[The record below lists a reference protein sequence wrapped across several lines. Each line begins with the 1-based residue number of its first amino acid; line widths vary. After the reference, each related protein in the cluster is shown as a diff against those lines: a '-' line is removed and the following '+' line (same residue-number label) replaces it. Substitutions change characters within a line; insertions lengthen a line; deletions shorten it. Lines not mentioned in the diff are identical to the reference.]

1 MKNWQKKVLAVVLAV
16 ALIVTGFATST
27 FMDGN
32 SNKVVKEITVSK
44 TNDNKSDVAKADIV
58 STKDTKTEKSKEPN
72 VSENK
77 NNLDNKIG
85 DPDKKIDYQKIIRET
100 KDEDYRKAVKV
111 KKGGF
116 VVIRKEDKNTKP
128 IEEEQWYKD
137 AKATDSEVIM
147 ENTIKDNDGKE
158 YNQVSYKITT
168 DEKDIWSIIDNT
180 NSQNTVEIAEPVYKY
195 FTSEES
201 VPSAED
207 NKGMDKQWYLKDQK
221 LESVWGNEDYGNTAG
236 EGTVVAVIDTGVDY
250 NHEDL
255 QDNIWTN
262 SAEVSGT
269 TGADDDNNGYVDDVH
284 GINLIDPN
292 ETPMDDHGHGTH
304 VAGIIAMENNNVGGV
319 GIAYKSKIMPIK
331 AGGSDGTFNSTDIA
345 KGIEYAYKNGADVI
359 NMSFGSSA
367 HSALI
372 ENALQDAFGS
382 CVLVAAAGN
391 ESAPTADAPPMFSN
405 KVNMYPAAYSYVI
418 GVMAYDENNKFASF
432 SNWDYAPNANAEYEV
447 VAPGV
452 SVYSTLPNGRYASWN
467 GTSMAAPMVS
477 AEAAILR
484 SSLKDK
490 DTYSSRYIMGQLV
503 GATED
508 TITYC
513 NEDVK
518 KTYNYKKLSLT
529 ASLTNKPKPN
539 ITVDEIYAFDS
550 EDISKANNGDGII
563 QPGETIDLAIGL
575 RNQWGAAKDVT
586 ITVNATTNGIDNQYV
601 EFVSDKEVGIDDI
614 GSFGTQNNGFKYNE
628 SKTVVGV
635 EHPIRIKIKE
645 NAPNDLNIQFNINYK
660 AKNGLDENDTTVY
673 RQSYDTTY
681 TIHIV
686 KGTVLSGKITEDTTL
701 TADNYY
707 IIKNSLLIPK
717 GVTVNVEPGTKIQFW
732 ASDQYS
738 AYGDNY
744 IACISVKGNMHFNGT
759 ESQPIDLFPG
769 KDFEQYCVN
778 VKKSDSGT
786 VDMNYVNITNPTI
799 DISSGSHLNC
809 VQNMDLVYDRYFY
822 NGNLCIDTKG
832 ARIDAEYLGKSK
844 ISNFRSKSFDMGAM
858 VFGNMDTVLFDNCYL
873 TSNFYGDGFIGNV
886 KSSINCTY
894 LVNEATVDLDY
905 GTSRYASKLV
915 NPGEYFR
922 TPDCSVVSNIYN
934 VNGKK
939 YVAYKFDNYFYREN
953 YVDGYDTKAFDNYLT
968 LEKVLEK
975 NNANLAMLNLNDTDE
990 KNILNKV
997 FNDILGEG
1005 SSKDLELAGGYYYD
1019 EDNDKILDVK
1029 GEETSNVERYSF
1041 SKDSKIGTYRIYNS
1055 AVTCYGN
1062 RNLRKYVLVEFPEEA
1077 KDSVINNPNISLEN
1091 TGVLKNAAFK
1101 GNAILN
1107 RLICTDTSEWM
1118 KIITPSNSN
1127 LTYMAT
1133 DNYWG
1138 TTDEN
1143 LIQKQLVDF
1152 DTNVQYGD
1160 IITSPY
1166 LNEPSEETYPC
1177 VSDIYITD
1185 KNGDKVDTVGNGTY
1199 DVHVLFNR
1207 DMDKNTDPMVS
1218 YGPDD
1223 PYTDYTLKGQWNSS
1237 REWVGKM
1244 PIKVLINQGH
1254 QYFRVKDAVAA
1265 DDHWL
1270 TTGTDWGRFEF
1281 DVTASGAEALTL
1293 QSEGRVGSIYLNW
1306 TQDEYDTM
1314 AGFNIYRSET
1324 GEEGSF
1330 KKINSSILSSEEKE
1344 YEDKKV
1350 EAGKKYY
1357 YYFTVV
1363 DTAMSESRPSNITTN
1378 ASVDDK
1384 PPVIRHTPL
1393 KSIINGVGATIT
1405 ATVKDNIGVQGVTLF
1420 YRMEGE
1426 ENYKSVAMNNTTG
1439 INYTA
1444 HIDAEDM
1451 NVGNLQYY
1459 IEATDGTNYAYSGS
1473 IGEPNI
1479 VPVESKAYISAVRAE
1494 SGIVGKSMTGTV
1506 KGINFNE
1513 NDKVVIDD
1521 KEVDTEYI
1529 SAKELKF
1536 TYKPEYMG
1544 KKDVQLTENQVVVSS
1559 YKEAFDVTDPNVR
1572 VYNDEDIVVKEL
1584 NIEKYIYLKTNFS
1597 GKLKSLEVKMS
1608 DKSFIS
1614 SISNISS
1621 SSTGGVYKYKFDN
1634 QTINGG
1640 KLGYF
1645 YYYNATTESKPEITS
1660 VKINGVEVENLDY
1673 DQDRISFIEQS
1684 EYVPVKS
1691 IKAKNSSVTLDIG
1704 DSFTPEVTVSPAN
1717 ATYHDYVEYSY
1728 DSSILKQ
1735 NEDGS
1740 FTAIQSGGTKMCINS
1755 DGVSEYVY
1763 VTVNEIPVKEI
1774 TSESKKYSGTVG
1786 NIVTIKVNAKPL
1798 DSIATINWSYNDE
1811 AVRLIESTDNG
1822 RTCVFELTKPCSTTV
1837 TAYYNNAKCEIPIE
1851 IFKDEAYVEFGQD
1864 IVTMYAD
1871 ETYTADAQ
1879 IRNETSNQ
1887 KRNIQWTS
1895 SNTAVAEVNSDGII
1909 IAKGNGYAVISA
1921 SLEKSSQKASIIVL
1935 VNSSAT
1941 SYELGDVNMD
1951 GKVTAVDAMLALK
1964 LALLDN
1970 PTDAILGLADVNG
1983 DGKITAVDAMR
1994 ILQYAT
2000 GEITQFK

>member
-32 SNKVVKEITVSK
+32 SNKVVKETTVSK

-58 STKDTKTEKSKEPN
+58 SNKDTKTEKSKEPN
-72 VSENK
+72 VSDKKSDVN
-77 NNLDNKIG
+77 NKIG
-85 DPDKKIDYQKIIRET
+85 NPDKKIDYQKIIRET
-100 KDEDYRKAVKV
+100 KDEDYRKSVKLA
-111 KKGGF
+111 KGSF
-116 VVIRKEDKNTKP
+116 VVVRKENKNTTP
-128 IEEEQWYKD
+128 IQEEQWYKD
-137 AKATDSEVIM
+137 AKATGSEVIM
-147 ENTIKDNDGKE
+147 EDTVKDDNGKE
-158 YNQVSYKITT
+158 VKQVSYKITT
-168 DEKDIWSIIDNT
+168 EEKDIWSIVDDT
-180 NSQNTVEIAEPVYKY
+180 NNQNAVEIAEPVYKY
-195 FTSEES
+195 YTSEES

-207 NKGMDKQWYLKDQK
+207 NKGMEKQWYLKDQK
-221 LESVWGNEDYGNTAG
+221 LESVWGNEKYGNTAG
-236 EGTVVAVIDTGVDY
+236 EGVVVAVIDTGVDY

-262 SAEVSGT
+262 SAEVSGQKGT
-269 TGADDDNNGYVDDVH
+269 DDDNNGYVDDVH

-319 GIAYKSKIMPIK
+319 GIAYKSRIMPIK

-345 KGIEYAYKNGADVI
+345 KAIVYAYKNGADVI
-359 NMSFGSSA
+359 NMSFGSYA

-372 ENALQDAFGS
+372 ENALQDAFSS

-391 ESAPTADAPPMFSN
+391 DGRTTADCPFPIP
-405 KVNMYPAAYSYVI
+405 KGNMYPAAYSYVI
-418 GVMAYDENNKFASF
+418 GVMAYGEENSFANF
-432 SNWDYAPNANAEYEV
+432 SNWDYKPNANAEYEV

-452 SVYSTLPNGRYASWN
+452 SIYSTLPNGRYASWN

-490 DTYSSRYIMGQLV
+490 NTYSSRYIMGQLV

-508 TITYC
+508 TITYYS
-513 NEDVK
+513 ELVK
-518 KTYNYKKLSLT
+518 TTYKYKKLSLT
-529 ASLTNKPKPN
+529 ESITKSPKPN

-575 RNQWGAAKDVT
+575 RNQWGAAKNVT

-635 EHPIRIKIKE
+635 EHPIRVKIKD
-645 NAPNDLNIQFNINYK
+645 NAPNDLNIQFNVNYK
-660 AKNGLDENDTTVY
+660 AKNGLDENDTIVY
-673 RQSYDTTY
+673 KQLNDTTY

-686 KGTVLSGKITEDTTL
+686 KGTILSGKITEDTTL

-809 VQNMDLVYDRYFY
+809 VQNMDLVYDRYFN

-844 ISNFRSKSFDMGAM
+844 ISNFRSKSFYTGAM

-894 LVNEATVDLDY
+894 LVNEATVDSDY

-1055 AVTCYGN
+1055 AVTCYGT
-1062 RNLRKYVLVEFPEEA
+1062 RDLRKYVLVEFPEEA

-1152 DTNVQYGD
+1152 DTNTNYAD
-1160 IITSPY
+1160 IITSLY
-1166 LNEPSEETYPC
+1166 LDKPSEETYPC

-1207 DMDKNTDPMVS
+1207 DMDQETDPMVS

-1223 PYTDYTLKGQWNSS
+1223 PYTDYTLKGQWNSA

-1254 QYFRVKDAVAA
+1254 QYFRVKDAAAA

-1330 KKINSSILSSEEKE
+1330 MKINSSILSSEEKE

-1363 DTAMSESRPSNITTN
+1363 DTAMSESRPSNITSNT
-1378 ASVDDK
+1378 AVDDK
-1384 PPVIRHTPL
+1384 PPVIKHTAL
-1393 KSIINGVGATIT
+1393 KSITNGVGATIT
-1405 ATVKDNIGVQGVTLF
+1405 ATVKDNIGVEGVTLF

-1426 ENYKSVAMNNTTG
+1426 DNFKSVPMNNTTG
-1439 INYTA
+1439 NYYNA
-1444 HIDAEDM
+1444 HINAEDIT
-1451 NVGNLQYY
+1451 VGNLQYY
-1459 IEATDGTNYAYSGS
+1459 IEATDGINYAYNGS
-1473 IGEPNI
+1473 ATEPNVI
-1479 VPVESKAYISAVRAE
+1479 PVESKEFVSSVKADNGE
-1494 SGIVGKSMTGTV
+1494 VGKSMTGIV
-1506 KGINFNE
+1506 KGVNFNE
-1513 NDKVVIDD
+1513 SDRVVIDD
-1521 KEVDTEYI
+1521 KEVDTEYV

-1536 TYKPEYMG
+1536 TFKPEYMG
-1544 KKDVQLTENQVVVSS
+1544 KKKVELTENQVVVASIDD
-1559 YKEAFDVTDPNVR
+1559 AFDVTDSNVK
-1572 VYNDEDIVVKEL
+1572 VYNEDTIITKEL
-1584 NIEKYIYLKTNFS
+1584 AKSQNSYLKTNFN
-1597 GKLKSLEVKMS
+1597 GKINSLEVTLK
-1608 DKSFIS
+1608 DGGKYF
-1614 SISNISS
+1614 SS
-1621 SSTGGVYKYKFDN
+1621 SLSYISGNSSGNTYKYKFNN
-1634 QTINGG
+1634 QSINGG

-1645 YYYNATTESKPEITS
+1645 EYYNESTEVRPEVIS

-1673 DQDRISFIEQS
+1673 DSERISFIEQS
-1684 EYVPVKS
+1684 EYVPVNDIKVKKS
-1691 IKAKNSSVTLDIG
+1691 SATLDIG
-1704 DSFTPEVTVSPAN
+1704 DSFTPNVTVSPDN
-1717 ATYHDYVEYSY
+1717 ATYHDYADYSY
-1728 DSSILKQ
+1728 DSSVLKQ
-1735 NEDGS
+1735 NDDGS
-1740 FTAIQSGGTKMCINS
+1740 FTAIQSGSTT
-1755 DGVSEYVY
+1755 
-1763 VTVNEIPVKEI
+1763 VTVSCDGKTTYIDVQVNELPVKEI
-1774 TSESKKYSGTVG
+1774 TSEQNKYSGTVG
-1786 NIVTIKVNAKPL
+1786 NIVTIKLQAKPIE
-1798 DSIATINWSYNDE
+1798 SIATINWSYNDS
-1811 AVRLIESTDNG
+1811 VKLVQSTDNG
-1822 RTCVFELTKPCSTTV
+1822 RTCVFELTKTGSTTV

-1864 IVTMYAD
+1864 IVTMYPD
-1871 ETYTADAQ
+1871 ETYSVDAQ
-1879 IRNETSNQ
+1879 VRNDTSNE
-1887 KRNIQWTS
+1887 KRSLQWTS

-1909 IAKGNGYAVISA
+1909 TAKGNGYAVISA

>member
-32 SNKVVKEITVSK
+32 SNKVVKETTVSK

-58 STKDTKTEKSKEPN
+58 SNKDTKTEKSKEPN
-72 VSENK
+72 VSDKKSDVN
-77 NNLDNKIG
+77 NKIG
-85 DPDKKIDYQKIIRET
+85 DSDKRIDYQKIIRET

-137 AKATDSEVIM
+137 ANATDSEVIM

-158 YNQVSYKITT
+158 HKQVSYKITT
-168 DEKDIWSIIDNT
+168 EEKDIWSIVDNT
-180 NSQNTVEIAEPVYKY
+180 NNQNAVEIAEPVYKY
-195 FTSEES
+195 YTSEES

-221 LESVWGNEDYGNTAG
+221 LEAVWGNEDYGNTAG

-262 SAEVSGT
+262 SAEVSGQKGT
-269 TGADDDNNGYVDDVH
+269 DDDNNGYVDDVH

-372 ENALQDAFGS
+372 ENALQDAFNS

-391 ESAPTADAPPMFSN
+391 YRIPTADCPLGGQN
-405 KVNMYPAAYSYVI
+405 TYPASYSYVI
-418 GVMAYDENNKFASF
+418 GVMAYDEANSFASF
-432 SNWDYAPNANAEYEV
+432 SNWDYAPNANAEYEI

-452 SVYSTLPNGRYASWN
+452 NIYSTLPNGRYASWN

-508 TITYC
+508 TITYY

-518 KTYNYKKLSLT
+518 KTYHYKKLSLT

-550 EDISKANNGDGII
+550 ENISKTNNGDGII

-744 IACISVKGNMHFNGT
+744 IANISVKGNMHFNGT
-759 ESQPIDLFPG
+759 EGQPIELFPG
-769 KDFEQYCVN
+769 KGFEQYCVN

-799 DISSGSHLNC
+799 DINSGSHLNC
-809 VQNMDLVYDRYFY
+809 VQNMDMVYDRHFSS
-822 NGNLCIDTKG
+822 NGNVDIDEKG
-832 ARIDAEYLGKSK
+832 AIINAEYLEKSK
-844 ISNFRSKSFDMGAM
+844 ISNFRPASFSTGAI
-858 VFGNMDTVLFDNCYL
+858 VVGNMDTVLFDNCYMR
-873 TSNFYGDGFIGNV
+873 SEFGAYDFIGNV

-894 LVNEATVDLDY
+894 LVNEVTY
-905 GTSRYASKLV
+905 GTRGWASTLI

-997 FNDILGEG
+997 FNDVLGEG

-1029 GEETSNVERYSF
+1029 GEETSNVERYRF
-1041 SKDSKIGTYRIYNS
+1041 SKDSKIGTYRIYDS
-1055 AVTCYGN
+1055 AVMCYGN
-1062 RNLRKYVLVEFPEEA
+1062 RHLREYVLVEFPEEA

-1152 DTNVQYGD
+1152 DTNTNYAD

-1166 LNEPSEETYPC
+1166 LDKPSEETYPC

-1207 DMDKNTDPMVS
+1207 DMDQETDPMVS

-1223 PYTDYTLKGQWNSS
+1223 PYTDYTLKGQWNSA

-1254 QYFRVKDAVAA
+1254 QYFRVKDAAAA

-1363 DTAMSESRPSNITTN
+1363 DTAMSESRPSNITSNT
-1378 ASVDDK
+1378 AVDDK
-1384 PPVIRHTPL
+1384 PPVIKHTAL
-1393 KSIINGVGATIT
+1393 KSITNGVGATIT
-1405 ATVKDNIGVQGVTLF
+1405 ATVKDNIGVEGVTLF

-1426 ENYKSVAMNNTTG
+1426 DNFKSVPMNNTTG
-1439 INYTA
+1439 NYYNA
-1444 HIDAEDM
+1444 HINAEDIT
-1451 NVGNLQYY
+1451 VGNLQYY
-1459 IEATDGTNYAYSGS
+1459 IEATDGINYAYNGS
-1473 IGEPNI
+1473 ATEPNVTPI
-1479 VPVESKAYISAVRAE
+1479 ESKAFVSSVKADNGE
-1494 SGIVGKSMTGTV
+1494 VGKSMTGIV
-1506 KGINFNE
+1506 KGVNFNE
-1513 NDKVVIDD
+1513 SDRVVIDD
-1521 KEVDTEYI
+1521 KEVDTEYV

-1536 TYKPEYMG
+1536 TFKPEYMG
-1544 KKDVQLTENQVVVSS
+1544 KKKVELTENQVVVASIDD
-1559 YKEAFDVTDPNVR
+1559 AFDVTDSNVK
-1572 VYNDEDIVVKEL
+1572 VYNEDTIITKEL
-1584 NIEKYIYLKTNFS
+1584 AKSQNSYLKTNFN
-1597 GKLKSLEVKMS
+1597 GKINSLEVTSK
-1608 DKSFIS
+1608 DGGKYF
-1614 SISNISS
+1614 SS
-1621 SSTGGVYKYKFDN
+1621 SLSYISGNSLGNTYKYKFNN
-1634 QTINGG
+1634 QSINGG

-1645 YYYNATTESKPEITS
+1645 EYYNESTEVRPEVIS

-1673 DQDRISFIEQS
+1673 DSERISFIEQS
-1684 EYVPVKS
+1684 KYVPVNDIKVKKS
-1691 IKAKNSSVTLDIG
+1691 KATLDIG
-1704 DSFTPEVTVSPAN
+1704 DSFTPNVTVSPDN
-1717 ATYHDYVEYSY
+1717 ATYHDYADYSY
-1728 DSSILKQ
+1728 DSSVLKQ
-1735 NEDGS
+1735 NDDGS
-1740 FTAIQSGGTKMCINS
+1740 FTAIQSGSTT
-1755 DGVSEYVY
+1755 
-1763 VTVNEIPVKEI
+1763 VTVSCDGKTTYIDVQVNELPVKEI
-1774 TSESKKYSGTVG
+1774 TSEQNKYSGTVG
-1786 NIVTIKVNAKPL
+1786 NIVTIKLQAKPIE
-1798 DSIATINWSYNDE
+1798 SIATINWSYNDS
-1811 AVRLIESTDNG
+1811 VKLVQSTDNG
-1822 RTCVFELTKPCSTTV
+1822 RTCVFELTKTGSTTV
-1837 TAYYNNAKCEIPIE
+1837 TAYYRDARCEIPIE

-1895 SNTAVAEVNSDGII
+1895 SNTAVATVNSDGTIT
-1909 IAKGNGYAVISA
+1909 AVGNGYAVVSA
-1921 SLEKSSQKASIIVL
+1921 SLEKSNQKASIIVL
-1935 VNSSAT
+1935 VNSSDT

-1951 GKVTAVDAMLALK
+1951 GKVTAVDAMLTLK
-1964 LALLDN
+1964 LALIDN
-1970 PTDAILGLADVNG
+1970 PTDAITGLADVNG

>member
-1 MKNWQKKVLAVVLAV
+1 MKNWQKKVLVVVLAV

-32 SNKVVKEITVSK
+32 SNKVVKETTVSK

-58 STKDTKTEKSKEPN
+58 SNKDTKNEKSKEPN

-77 NNLDNKIG
+77 NNVDNKIG

-100 KDEDYRKAVKV
+100 EDEDYRKAVKV

-168 DEKDIWSIIDNT
+168 EEKDIWSIVDNT
-180 NSQNTVEIAEPVYKY
+180 NNQNVVEIAEPVYKY
-195 FTSEES
+195 YTSEES
-201 VPSAED
+201 VPSAEY
-207 NKGMDKQWYLKDQK
+207 NKGMEKQWYLKDQK
-221 LESVWGNEDYGNTAG
+221 LEAAWGNEDYGNTAG

-262 SAEVSGT
+262 SAEVSGQKGT
-269 TGADDDNNGYVDDVH
+269 DDDNNGYVDDVH

-372 ENALQDAFGS
+372 ENALQDAFNS

-391 ESAPTADAPPMFSN
+391 YRIPTADCPLGGQN
-405 KVNMYPAAYSYVI
+405 TYPASYSYVI
-418 GVMAYDENNKFASF
+418 GVMAYDEANSFASF
-432 SNWDYAPNANAEYEV
+432 SNWDYAPNANAEYEI

-452 SVYSTLPNGRYASWN
+452 NIYSTLPNGRYASWN

-508 TITYC
+508 TITYY

-518 KTYNYKKLSLT
+518 KTYHYKKLSLT

-550 EDISKANNGDGII
+550 ENISKTNNGDGII

-744 IACISVKGNMHFNGT
+744 IANISVKGNMHFNGT
-759 ESQPIDLFPG
+759 EGQPIELFPG
-769 KDFEQYCVN
+769 KGFEQYCVN

-799 DISSGSHLNC
+799 DINSGSHLNC
-809 VQNMDLVYDRYFY
+809 VQNMDMVYDRHFSS
-822 NGNLCIDTKG
+822 NGNVDIDEKG
-832 ARIDAEYLGKSK
+832 AIINAEYLEKSK
-844 ISNFRSKSFDMGAM
+844 ISNFRPASFSTGAI
-858 VFGNMDTVLFDNCYL
+858 VVGNMDTVLFDNCYMR
-873 TSNFYGDGFIGNV
+873 SEFGAYDFIGNV

-894 LVNEATVDLDY
+894 LVNEVTY
-905 GTSRYASKLV
+905 GTRGWASTLI

-997 FNDILGEG
+997 FNDVLGEG

-1029 GEETSNVERYSF
+1029 GEETSNVERYRF

-1055 AVTCYGN
+1055 AVMCYGN
-1062 RNLRKYVLVEFPEEA
+1062 RHLREYVLVEFPEEA

-1152 DTNVQYGD
+1152 DTNTNYAD

-1166 LNEPSEETYPC
+1166 LDKPSEETYPC

-1207 DMDKNTDPMVS
+1207 DMDQETDPMVS

-1223 PYTDYTLKGQWNSS
+1223 PYTDYTLKGQWNSA

-1254 QYFRVKDAVAA
+1254 QYFRVKDAAAA

-1363 DTAMSESRPSNITTN
+1363 DTAMSESRPSNITSNT
-1378 ASVDDK
+1378 AVDDK
-1384 PPVIRHTPL
+1384 PPVIKHTAL
-1393 KSIINGVGATIT
+1393 KSITNGVGATIT
-1405 ATVKDNIGVQGVTLF
+1405 ATVKDNIGVEGVTLF

-1426 ENYKSVAMNNTTG
+1426 DNFKSVPMNNTTG
-1439 INYTA
+1439 NYYNA
-1444 HIDAEDM
+1444 HINAEDIT
-1451 NVGNLQYY
+1451 VGNLQYY
-1459 IEATDGTNYAYSGS
+1459 IEATDGINYAYNGS
-1473 IGEPNI
+1473 ATEPNVTPI
-1479 VPVESKAYISAVRAE
+1479 ESKAFVSSVKADNGE
-1494 SGIVGKSMTGTV
+1494 VGKSMTGIV
-1506 KGINFNE
+1506 KGVNFNE
-1513 NDKVVIDD
+1513 SDRVVIDD
-1521 KEVDTEYI
+1521 KEVDTEYV

-1536 TYKPEYMG
+1536 TFKPEYMG
-1544 KKDVQLTENQVVVSS
+1544 KKKVELTENQVVVASIDD
-1559 YKEAFDVTDPNVR
+1559 AFDVTDSNVK
-1572 VYNDEDIVVKEL
+1572 VYNEDTIITKEL
-1584 NIEKYIYLKTNFS
+1584 AKSQNSYLKTNFN
-1597 GKLKSLEVKMS
+1597 GKINSLEVTSK
-1608 DKSFIS
+1608 DGGKYF
-1614 SISNISS
+1614 SS
-1621 SSTGGVYKYKFDN
+1621 SLSYISGNSLGNTYKYKFNN
-1634 QTINGG
+1634 QSINGG

-1645 YYYNATTESKPEITS
+1645 EYYNESTEVRPEVIS

-1673 DQDRISFIEQS
+1673 DSERISFIEQS
-1684 EYVPVKS
+1684 KYVPVNDIKVKKS
-1691 IKAKNSSVTLDIG
+1691 KATLDIG
-1704 DSFTPEVTVSPAN
+1704 DSFTPNVTVSPDN
-1717 ATYHDYVEYSY
+1717 ATYHDYADYSY
-1728 DSSILKQ
+1728 DSSVLKQ
-1735 NEDGS
+1735 NDDGS
-1740 FTAIQSGGTKMCINS
+1740 FTAIQSGSTT
-1755 DGVSEYVY
+1755 
-1763 VTVNEIPVKEI
+1763 VTVSCDGKTTYIDVQVNELPVKEI
-1774 TSESKKYSGTVG
+1774 TSEQNKYSGTVG
-1786 NIVTIKVNAKPL
+1786 NIVTIKLQAKPIE
-1798 DSIATINWSYNDE
+1798 SIATINWSYNDS
-1811 AVRLIESTDNG
+1811 VKLVQSTDNG
-1822 RTCVFELTKPCSTTV
+1822 RTCVFELTKTGSTTV

-1864 IVTMYAD
+1864 IVTMYPD
-1871 ETYTADAQ
+1871 ETYSVDAQ
-1879 IRNETSNQ
+1879 VRNDTSNE
-1887 KRNIQWTS
+1887 KRSLQWTS

-1909 IAKGNGYAVISA
+1909 TAKGNGYAVISA
-1921 SLEKSSQKASIIVL
+1921 SLEKSNQKASIIVL
-1935 VNSSAT
+1935 VNSSDT

-1951 GKVTAVDAMLALK
+1951 GRVTAVDAMLTLK
-1964 LALLDN
+1964 LALIDN
-1970 PTDAILGLADVNG
+1970 PTDAITGLADVNG

>member
-32 SNKVVKEITVSK
+32 SNKVVKETTVSK

-58 STKDTKTEKSKEPN
+58 SNKDTKTEKSKEPN

-77 NNLDNKIG
+77 NNVDNKIG

-100 KDEDYRKAVKV
+100 KDKDYRKAVKV

-158 YNQVSYKITT
+158 HKHVSYKITT
-168 DEKDIWSIIDNT
+168 DEKDIWSIVDNT

-221 LESVWGNEDYGNTAG
+221 LESVWSNEGYGNTAG
-236 EGTVVAVIDTGVDY
+236 EGVVVAVIDTGVDY

-262 SAEVSGT
+262 SAEVSGQKGT
-269 TGADDDNNGYVDDVH
+269 DDDNNGYVDDVH

-331 AGGSDGTFNSTDIA
+331 AGGADGTFYSSDIA

-391 ESAPTADAPPMFSN
+391 ESTPTADCPLGGR
-405 KVNMYPAAYSYVI
+405 NMYPASYSYVI
-418 GVMAYDENNKFASF
+418 GVMAYDEANSFASF
-432 SNWDYAPNANAEYEV
+432 SNWDYKPNANAEYEV

-490 DTYSSRYIMGQLV
+490 STYSSRYIMGQLV

-518 KTYNYKKLSLT
+518 RTYNYKKLSLT

-575 RNQWGAAKDVT
+575 RNQWGAAKNVT

-635 EHPIRIKIKE
+635 EHPIRVKIKD

-681 TIHIV
+681 TINIV
-686 KGTVLSGKITEDTTL
+686 KGTILSGKITEDTTL

-707 IIKNSLLIPK
+707 IIKNSLLIQK

-744 IACISVKGNMHFNGT
+744 IANISVKGNMYFNGT

-769 KDFEQYCVN
+769 KDFEAYRVQVE
-778 VKKSDSGT
+778 KSDSGT
-786 VDMNYVNITNPTI
+786 IDMNYVNIENPYI

-809 VQNMDLVYDRYFY
+809 TQNYDYIIERRF
-822 NGNLCIDTKG
+822 IDG
-832 ARIDAEYLGKSK
+832 EIDENSAYSAFIFADYLEKSR
-844 ISNFRSKSFDMGAM
+844 ISNIRNKNKYAYVKGQFKE
-858 VFGNMDTVLFDNCYL
+858 VLFDNC
-873 TSNFYGDGFIGNV
+873 
-886 KSSINCTY
+886 SITY
-894 LVNEATVDLDY
+894 NNNNNWQDDITITNSTFLINEAKIDDGNITKNITSAMCFAGDKYKTLDY
-905 GTSRYASKLV
+905 DTVSKIRSL
-915 NPGEYFR
+915 
-922 TPDCSVVSNIYN
+922 
-934 VNGKK
+934 NGKK
-939 YVAYKFDNYFYREN
+939 YVIYKINNHYF
-953 YVDGYDTKAFDNYLT
+953 
-968 LEKVLEK
+968 
-975 NNANLAMLNLNDTDE
+975 DTDE
-990 KNILNKV
+990 YMKNYLAIEKAISKNGGHISTVNLDEKGKKLLYNLANDVRGEESTGTFGVYNGVYYDFQKEKVCSLNNENIDSEVSVRKSYPLGEYSIGTVDGDIRSSASAWFYKNEYIIAEYPDNVEDINIKNINT
-997 FNDILGEG
+997 DP
-1005 SSKDLELAGGYYYD
+1005 GY
-1019 EDNDKILDVK
+1019 
-1029 GEETSNVERYSF
+1029 
-1041 SKDSKIGTYRIYNS
+1041 IGI
-1055 AVTCYGN
+1055 
-1062 RNLRKYVLVEFPEEA
+1062 
-1077 KDSVINNPNISLEN
+1077 LEN
-1091 TGVLKNAAFK
+1091 TKFKN
-1101 GNAILN
+1101 NAILN
-1107 RLICTDTSEWM
+1107 ILICTDTSEWM
-1118 KIITPSNSN
+1118 KVSAPADNT

-1152 DTNVQYGD
+1152 DTNTNYAD

-1166 LNEPSEETYPC
+1166 LDKPSEETYPC

-1207 DMDKNTDPMVS
+1207 DMDQETDPMVS

-1254 QYFRVKDAVAA
+1254 QYFRVKDAAAA

-1363 DTAMSESRPSNITTN
+1363 DTAMSESRPSNITSNT
-1378 ASVDDK
+1378 AVDDK
-1384 PPVIRHTPL
+1384 PPVIKHTAL
-1393 KSIINGVGATIT
+1393 KSITNGVGATIT
-1405 ATVKDNIGVQGVTLF
+1405 ATVKDNIGVEGVTLF

-1426 ENYKSVAMNNTTG
+1426 DNFKSVPMNNTTG
-1439 INYTA
+1439 NYYNA
-1444 HIDAEDM
+1444 HINAEDIT
-1451 NVGNLQYY
+1451 VGNLQYY

-1506 KGINFNE
+1506 KGVNFNE

-1572 VYNDEDIVVKEL
+1572 VYNEDTLLTKEL
-1584 NIEKYIYLKTNFS
+1584 SRQQYVNIKTNYV
-1597 GKLKSLEVKMS
+1597 GVINSLEVTYS
-1608 DKSFIS
+1608 NTNDLGTQLGYIS
-1614 SISNISS
+1614 CNVSRNKKI
-1621 SSTGGVYKYKFDN
+1621 YKFN
-1634 QTINGG
+1634 KLYINGG
-1640 KLGYF
+1640 NLAYF
-1645 YYYNATTESKPEITS
+1645 IYYNLTYDLKSEIES
-1660 VKINGVEVENLDY
+1660 VKINGVEVENIDY
-1673 DQDRISFIEQS
+1673 DSDKVSFVDLED
-1684 EYVPVKS
+1684 YVPIKS

-1728 DSSILKQ
+1728 DSSMLKQ

-1740 FTAIQSGGTKMCINS
+1740 FTAIQSGRTNMCINS
-1755 DGVSEYVY
+1755 DGVSECVY

-1822 RTCVFELTKPCSTTV
+1822 RTCVFELTKTGSTTV
-1837 TAYYNNAKCEIPIE
+1837 TAYYNNARCEIPIE
-1851 IFKDEAYVEFGQD
+1851 IFKDEAYVELSQD
-1864 IVTMYAD
+1864 IITMYPD

-1895 SNTAVAEVNSDGII
+1895 SNTAVATVNSDGTIT
-1909 IAKGNGYAVISA
+1909 AVGNGYAVISA
-1921 SLEKSSQKASIIVL
+1921 SLEKSNQKASIIVL
-1935 VNSSAT
+1935 VNSSDT

-1970 PTDAILGLADVNG
+1970 PTDVILGLADVNG

>member
-32 SNKVVKEITVSK
+32 SNKVVKETTVSK

-58 STKDTKTEKSKEPN
+58 SNKDTKTEKSKEPN
-72 VSENK
+72 VSDKKSDVN
-77 NNLDNKIG
+77 NKIG
-85 DPDKKIDYQKIIRET
+85 NPDKKIDYQKIIRET
-100 KDEDYRKAVKV
+100 KDEDYRKSVKLA
-111 KKGGF
+111 KGSF
-116 VVIRKEDKNTKP
+116 VVVRKENKNTTP
-128 IEEEQWYKD
+128 IQEEQWYKD
-137 AKATDSEVIM
+137 AKATGSEVIM
-147 ENTIKDNDGKE
+147 EDTVKDDNGKE
-158 YNQVSYKITT
+158 VKQVSYKITT
-168 DEKDIWSIIDNT
+168 EEKDIWSIVDDT
-180 NSQNTVEIAEPVYKY
+180 NNQNAVEIAEPVYKY
-195 FTSEES
+195 YTSEES

-207 NKGMDKQWYLKDQK
+207 NKGMEKQWYLKDQK
-221 LESVWGNEDYGNTAG
+221 LESVWGNEKYGNTAG
-236 EGTVVAVIDTGVDY
+236 EGVVVAVIDTGVDY

-262 SAEVSGT
+262 SAEVSGQKGT
-269 TGADDDNNGYVDDVH
+269 DDDNNGYVDDVH

-319 GIAYKSKIMPIK
+319 GIAYKSRIMPIK

-345 KGIEYAYKNGADVI
+345 KAIVYAYKNGADVI
-359 NMSFGSSA
+359 NMSFGSYA

-372 ENALQDAFGS
+372 ENALQDAFSS

-391 ESAPTADAPPMFSN
+391 DGRTTADCPFPIP
-405 KVNMYPAAYSYVI
+405 KGNMYPAAYSYVI
-418 GVMAYDENNKFASF
+418 GVMAYGEENSFANF
-432 SNWDYAPNANAEYEV
+432 SNWDYKPNANAEYEV

-452 SVYSTLPNGRYASWN
+452 SIYSTLPNGRYASWN

-490 DTYSSRYIMGQLV
+490 NTYSSRYIMGQLV

-508 TITYC
+508 TITYYS
-513 NEDVK
+513 ELVK
-518 KTYNYKKLSLT
+518 TTYKYKKLSLT
-529 ASLTNKPKPN
+529 ESITKSPKPN

-575 RNQWGAAKDVT
+575 RNQWGAAKNVT

-635 EHPIRIKIKE
+635 EHPIRVKIKD
-645 NAPNDLNIQFNINYK
+645 NAPNDLNIQFNVNYK
-660 AKNGLDENDTTVY
+660 AKNGLDENDTIVY
-673 RQSYDTTY
+673 KQLNDTTY

-686 KGTVLSGKITEDTTL
+686 KGTILSGKIAEDTTL

-707 IIKNSLLIPK
+707 IVKNSLLIPK

-744 IACISVKGNMHFNGT
+744 IASISVKGNMHFNGT
-759 ESQPIDLFPG
+759 EGQPIELFPG
-769 KDFEQYCVN
+769 KGFEQYCVN

-799 DISSGSHLNC
+799 NISSGSHLSC
-809 VQNMDLVYDRYFY
+809 VQNMDLVYDRYFS
-822 NGNLCIDTKG
+822 NGNLYIDKEG
-832 ARIDAEYLGKSK
+832 ARINAEYLEKSK
-844 ISNFRSKSFDMGAM
+844 ISNFRSSPLYTEAM
-858 VFGNMDTVLFDNCYL
+858 VYGDMDTVLFDNCYL
-873 TSNFYGDGFIGNV
+873 GSQFYVDGFIGNV

-894 LVNEATVDLDY
+894 LVNEASVDSNY
-905 GTSRYASKLV
+905 GVVRKASKFA

-953 YVDGYDTKAFDNYLT
+953 NVDGYDTKAFDNYLT

-975 NNANLAMLNLNDTDE
+975 NNAHLAMLNLNDTDE

-1029 GEETSNVERYSF
+1029 GEETSNVERYRF
-1041 SKDSKIGTYRIYNS
+1041 SKDSRIGTYRIYNS
-1055 AVTCYGN
+1055 AVTCYGV
-1062 RNLRKYVLVEFPEEA
+1062 RDLRKYVLVEFPEET

-1091 TGVLKNAAFK
+1091 TGVLKNTAFK

-1152 DTNVQYGD
+1152 DTNTNYAD

-1166 LNEPSEETYPC
+1166 LDKPSEETYPC
-1177 VSDIYITD
+1177 VSDIYIID

-1207 DMDKNTDPMVS
+1207 DMDQETDPMVS

-1223 PYTDYTLKGQWNSS
+1223 PYTDHTLKGQWNSA

-1254 QYFRVKDAVAA
+1254 QYFRVKDAAAA

-1293 QSEGRVGSIYLNW
+1293 QSEGRVGRIYLNW

-1363 DTAMSESRPSNITTN
+1363 DTAMSESRPSNITSN
-1378 ASVDDK
+1378 IAVDDK
-1384 PPVIRHTPL
+1384 PPVIKHTAL
-1393 KSIINGVGATIT
+1393 KSITNGVGATIT
-1405 ATVKDNIGVQGVTLF
+1405 ATVKDNIGVEGVTLF

-1426 ENYKSVAMNNTTG
+1426 DNFKSVPMNNTTG
-1439 INYTA
+1439 NYYNA
-1444 HIDAEDM
+1444 HINAEDIT
-1451 NVGNLQYY
+1451 VGNLQYY
-1459 IEATDGTNYAYSGS
+1459 IEATDGINYAYNGS
-1473 IGEPNI
+1473 ATEPNVI
-1479 VPVESKAYISAVRAE
+1479 PVESKAFVSSVKADNGE
-1494 SGIVGKSMTGTV
+1494 VGKSMTGIV
-1506 KGINFNE
+1506 KGVNFNE
-1513 NDKVVIDD
+1513 SDRVVIDD
-1521 KEVDTEYI
+1521 KEVDTEYV

-1536 TYKPEYMG
+1536 TFKPEYMG
-1544 KKDVQLTENQVVVSS
+1544 KKKVELTENQVVVASIDD
-1559 YKEAFDVTDPNVR
+1559 AFDVTDYNVK
-1572 VYNDEDIVVKEL
+1572 VYNEDTIITKEL
-1584 NIEKYIYLKTNFS
+1584 AKSQNSYLKTNFN
-1597 GKLKSLEVKMS
+1597 GKINSLEVTLK
-1608 DKSFIS
+1608 DGGKYF
-1614 SISNISS
+1614 SS
-1621 SSTGGVYKYKFDN
+1621 SLSYISGNSSGNTYKYKFNN
-1634 QTINGG
+1634 QSINGG

-1645 YYYNATTESKPEITS
+1645 EYYNESTEVRPEVIS

-1684 EYVPVKS
+1684 EYVPVNDIKVKKS
-1691 IKAKNSSVTLDIG
+1691 SATLDIG
-1704 DSFTPEVTVSPAN
+1704 DSFTPNVTVSPDN
-1717 ATYHDYVEYSY
+1717 ATYHDYADYSY
-1728 DSSILKQ
+1728 DSSVLKQ
-1735 NEDGS
+1735 NDDGS
-1740 FTAIQSGGTKMCINS
+1740 FTAIQSGSTT
-1755 DGVSEYVY
+1755 
-1763 VTVNEIPVKEI
+1763 VTVSCDGKTTYIDVQVNELPVKEI
-1774 TSESKKYSGTVG
+1774 TSEQNKYSGTVG
-1786 NIVTIKVNAKPL
+1786 NIVTIKLQAKPIE
-1798 DSIATINWSYNDE
+1798 SIATINWSYNDS
-1811 AVRLIESTDNG
+1811 VKLVQSTDNG
-1822 RTCVFELTKPCSTTV
+1822 RTCVFELTKTGSTTV

-1895 SNTAVAEVNSDGII
+1895 SNTAVATVNSDGTIT
-1909 IAKGNGYAVISA
+1909 AVGNGYAVVSA
-1921 SLEKSSQKASIIVL
+1921 SLEKSNQKASIIVL
-1935 VNSSAT
+1935 VNSSDT
-1941 SYELGDVNMD
+1941 SHELGDVNMD
-1951 GKVTAVDAMLALK
+1951 GRVTAVDAMLTLK
-1964 LALLDN
+1964 LALIDN
-1970 PTDAILGLADVNG
+1970 PTDAITGLADVNG

>member
-32 SNKVVKEITVSK
+32 SNKVVKETTVSK

-58 STKDTKTEKSKEPN
+58 SNKDTKTEKSKEPN

-77 NNLDNKIG
+77 NNVDNKIG
-85 DPDKKIDYQKIIRET
+85 DPDKKIDYQKIIREI

-147 ENTIKDNDGKE
+147 ENTIKDNDEKE
-158 YNQVSYKITT
+158 HKQVSYKITT
-168 DEKDIWSIIDNT
+168 DEKDIWSIVDNT

-331 AGGSDGTFNSTDIA
+331 AGGSDGTFYSSDIA

-391 ESAPTADAPPMFSN
+391 ESTPTADCPLGGR
-405 KVNMYPAAYSYVI
+405 NMYPASYSYVI
-418 GVMAYDENNKFASF
+418 GVMAYDEANSFASF
-432 SNWDYAPNANAEYEV
+432 SNWDYKPNANAEYEV

-490 DTYSSRYIMGQLV
+490 STYSSRYIMGQLV

-508 TITYC
+508 KITYY
-513 NEDVK
+513 NEGIK
-518 KTYNYKKLSLT
+518 KTYNYSKLSLT
-529 ASLTNKPKPN
+529 DSLTNKPKPN
-539 ITVDEIYAFDS
+539 LNVYEVYAFDS

-575 RNQWGAAKDVT
+575 RNQWGAAKNVT

-686 KGTVLSGKITEDTTL
+686 KGTVLSGKITEDKTL

-809 VQNMDLVYDRYFY
+809 VQNMDLVYERYFC
-822 NGNLCIDTKG
+822 NGNLCIEAKG
-832 ARIDAEYLGKSK
+832 AIIDAEYLGKSK
-844 ISNFRSKSFDMGAM
+844 ISNFRSKSFYKGAM

-873 TSNFYGDGFIGNV
+873 TSDFYGDGFIGNV

-894 LVNEATVDLDY
+894 LVNEATVDSGY
-905 GTSRYASKLV
+905 GTSRYASKLA

-997 FNDILGEG
+997 FNDVLGEG

-1055 AVTCYGN
+1055 AVMCYGN
-1062 RNLRKYVLVEFPEEA
+1062 RHLRKYVLVEFPEEA
-1077 KDSVINNPNISLEN
+1077 KDSVIKNPNISLEN

-1152 DTNVQYGD
+1152 DTNTNYAD

-1166 LNEPSEETYPC
+1166 LDKPSEETYPC

-1207 DMDKNTDPMVS
+1207 DMDQETDPMVS

-1223 PYTDYTLKGQWNSS
+1223 PYTDYTLKGQWNSA

-1254 QYFRVKDAVAA
+1254 QYFRVKDAAAA

-1330 KKINSSILSSEEKE
+1330 KKINSSILLSEEKE

-1384 PPVIRHTPL
+1384 PPVIKHTPL
-1393 KSIINGVGATIT
+1393 KSIINGVGATVT

-1426 ENYKSVAMNNTTG
+1426 ENYKSVTMNNTTG

-1459 IEATDGTNYAYSGS
+1459 IAATDGTNYAYSGS

-1597 GKLKSLEVKMS
+1597 GKIKSLEVKMS

-1684 EYVPVKS
+1684 EYVPIKS
-1691 IKAKNSSVTLDIG
+1691 IKAKNSRVTLDIG

-1740 FTAIQSGGTKMCINS
+1740 FTAIQSGVTNMCINS

-1822 RTCVFELTKPCSTTV
+1822 RTCVFELTKPCSTTI
-1837 TAYYNNAKCEIPIE
+1837 TAYYRDARCEIPIE
-1851 IFKDEAYVEFGQD
+1851 IFKDEAYVELSQD

-1895 SNTAVAEVNSDGII
+1895 SNTAVATVNSDGNIT
-1909 IAKGNGYAVISA
+1909 AVGNGYAVISA

-1970 PTDAILGLADVNG
+1970 PTDVILGLADVNG

>member
-1 MKNWQKKVLAVVLAV
+1 M
-16 ALIVTGFATST
+16 
-27 FMDGN
+27 
-32 SNKVVKEITVSK
+32 
-44 TNDNKSDVAKADIV
+44 
-58 STKDTKTEKSKEPN
+58 
-72 VSENK
+72 
-77 NNLDNKIG
+77 
-85 DPDKKIDYQKIIRET
+85 
-100 KDEDYRKAVKV
+100 
-111 KKGGF
+111 
-116 VVIRKEDKNTKP
+116 
-128 IEEEQWYKD
+128 
-137 AKATDSEVIM
+137 
-147 ENTIKDNDGKE
+147 
-158 YNQVSYKITT
+158 
-168 DEKDIWSIIDNT
+168 
-180 NSQNTVEIAEPVYKY
+180 
-195 FTSEES
+195 
-201 VPSAED
+201 
-207 NKGMDKQWYLKDQK
+207 
-221 LESVWGNEDYGNTAG
+221 
-236 EGTVVAVIDTGVDY
+236 
-250 NHEDL
+250 
-255 QDNIWTN
+255 
-262 SAEVSGT
+262 
-269 TGADDDNNGYVDDVH
+269 
-284 GINLIDPN
+284 
-292 ETPMDDHGHGTH
+292 
-304 VAGIIAMENNNVGGV
+304 
-319 GIAYKSKIMPIK
+319 
-331 AGGSDGTFNSTDIA
+331 
-345 KGIEYAYKNGADVI
+345 
-359 NMSFGSSA
+359 
-367 HSALI
+367 
-372 ENALQDAFGS
+372 
-382 CVLVAAAGN
+382 
-391 ESAPTADAPPMFSN
+391 
-405 KVNMYPAAYSYVI
+405 
-418 GVMAYDENNKFASF
+418 
-432 SNWDYAPNANAEYEV
+432 
-447 VAPGV
+447 
-452 SVYSTLPNGRYASWN
+452 
-467 GTSMAAPMVS
+467 
-477 AEAAILR
+477 
-484 SSLKDK
+484 
-490 DTYSSRYIMGQLV
+490 
-503 GATED
+503 
-508 TITYC
+508 
-513 NEDVK
+513 
-518 KTYNYKKLSLT
+518 
-529 ASLTNKPKPN
+529 
-539 ITVDEIYAFDS
+539 
-550 EDISKANNGDGII
+550 
-563 QPGETIDLAIGL
+563 
-575 RNQWGAAKDVT
+575 
-586 ITVNATTNGIDNQYV
+586 DNQYV
-601 EFVSDKEVGIDDI
+601 EFISDNEVAIDEI
-614 GSFGTQNNGFKYNE
+614 GSFGTQNNGFIYND
-628 SKTVVGV
+628 SKTVIGV
-635 EHPIRIKIKE
+635 EHPIRVKIKE
-645 NAPNDLNIQFNINYK
+645 NAPNDLNIKININYR
-660 AKNGLDENDTTVY
+660 AKNGLDEKDGTVY
-673 RQSYDTTY
+673 TQLEDTAY

-686 KGTVLSGKITEDTTL
+686 KGTILSGKITENTTL
-701 TADNYY
+701 TSDNYY
-707 IIKNSLLIPK
+707 IVKNSLLIPK

-738 AYGDNY
+738 VYGDNY
-744 IACISVKGNMHFNGT
+744 IAYISVEGNMYFNGT

-769 KDFEQYCVN
+769 KDYEAYRVQVE
-778 VKKSDSGT
+778 KSGNGT
-786 VDMNYVNITNPTI
+786 VDMNYVNITNPYI

-809 VQNMDLVYDRYFY
+809 TQDYDEVYYREMR
-822 NGNLCIDTKG
+822 NGEISTESDSSFVKG
-832 ARIDAEYLGKSK
+832 NYIEKSK
-844 ISNFRSKSFDMGAM
+844 MSNLRNKSYFNGFRDVDGRY
-858 VFGNMDTVLFDNCYL
+858 NTVLFDNCNVRYSSEGYTNSTFL
-873 TSNFYGDGFIGNV
+873 INMSKFDNHNSISVMKISGDSYYIQE
-886 KSSINCTY
+886 CTA
-894 LVNEATVDLDY
+894 V
-905 GTSRYASKLV
+905 SKIRKL
-915 NPGEYFR
+915 
-922 TPDCSVVSNIYN
+922 
-934 VNGKK
+934 NGKK
-939 YVAYKFDNYFYREN
+939 YVVYEINNSYFGGEDHISSMNSYFATNKALVKNGGHIGTVGKSEESTKLLMSLYKDVREENSGELKLINGFY
-953 YVDGYDTKAFDNYLT
+953 YDKDTKEIKSLGETEIKGSGPSQYNPIGGYIVSTTDYYEGNIDFSYRSNNYLA
-968 LEKVLEK
+968 EYPEDV
-975 NNANLAMLNLNDTDE
+975 DDE
-990 KNILNKV
+990 TILNP
-997 FNDILGEG
+997 NMDP
-1005 SSKDLELAGGYYYD
+1005 
-1019 EDNDKILDVK
+1019 
-1029 GEETSNVERYSF
+1029 
-1041 SKDSKIGTYRIYNS
+1041 TYVGI
-1055 AVTCYGN
+1055 T
-1062 RNLRKYVLVEFPEEA
+1062 
-1077 KDSVINNPNISLEN
+1077 EN
-1091 TGVLKNAAFK
+1091 TKFKN
-1101 GNAILN
+1101 NAILN
-1107 RLICTDTSEWM
+1107 RLTCTDTSQWM
-1118 KIITPSNSN
+1118 KVIAGTDNKM
-1127 LTYMAT
+1127 LYMAT

-1152 DTNVQYGD
+1152 DTNTNYAD

-1166 LNEPSEETYPC
+1166 LDKPSEETYPC

-1314 AGFNIYRSET
+1314 AGYNIYRSET

-1384 PPVIRHTPL
+1384 PPVIKHTPL
-1393 KSIINGVGATIT
+1393 KSIINGVGATVT
-1405 ATVKDNIGVQGVTLF
+1405 ATVKDNIGVQGVTLL

-1506 KGINFNE
+1506 KGVNFNE

-1572 VYNDEDIVVKEL
+1572 VYNEDTLLTKEL
-1584 NIEKYIYLKTNFS
+1584 SRQQYVNIKTNYV
-1597 GKLKSLEVKMS
+1597 GVINSLEVTYS
-1608 DKSFIS
+1608 NTNDLGTQLGYIS
-1614 SISNISS
+1614 CNVSRNKKI
-1621 SSTGGVYKYKFDN
+1621 YKFN
-1634 QTINGG
+1634 KLYINGG
-1640 KLGYF
+1640 NLAYF
-1645 YYYNATTESKPEITS
+1645 IYYNLTYDLKSEIES
-1660 VKINGVEVENLDY
+1660 VKINGVEVENIDY
-1673 DQDRISFIEQS
+1673 DSDKVSFVDLED
-1684 EYVPVKS
+1684 YVPIKS

-1728 DSSILKQ
+1728 DSSMLKQ

-1740 FTAIQSGGTKMCINS
+1740 FTAIQSGRTNMCINS
-1755 DGVSEYVY
+1755 DGVSECVY

-1822 RTCVFELTKPCSTTV
+1822 RTCVFELTKTGSTTV
-1837 TAYYNNAKCEIPIE
+1837 TAYYNNARCEIPIE
-1851 IFKDEAYVEFGQD
+1851 IFKDEAYVELSQD
-1864 IVTMYAD
+1864 IITMYPD

-1895 SNTAVAEVNSDGII
+1895 SNTAVATVNSDGTIT
-1909 IAKGNGYAVISA
+1909 AVGNGYAVISA
-1921 SLEKSSQKASIIVL
+1921 SLEKSNQKASIIVL
-1935 VNSSAT
+1935 VNSSDT

-1970 PTDAILGLADVNG
+1970 PTDVILGLADVNG

>member
-1 MKNWQKKVLAVVLAV
+1 MKNWQKKVLVVVLAV

-32 SNKVVKEITVSK
+32 SNKVVKETTVSK

-58 STKDTKTEKSKEPN
+58 SNKDTKNEKSKEPN

-77 NNLDNKIG
+77 NNVDNKIG

-100 KDEDYRKAVKV
+100 EDEDYRKAVKV

-168 DEKDIWSIIDNT
+168 EEKDIWSIVDNT
-180 NSQNTVEIAEPVYKY
+180 NNQNAVEIAEPVYKY
-195 FTSEES
+195 YTSEES
-201 VPSAED
+201 VPSAEY
-207 NKGMDKQWYLKDQK
+207 NKGMEKQWYLKDQK
-221 LESVWGNEDYGNTAG
+221 LEAAWGNEDYGNTAG

-262 SAEVSGT
+262 SAEVSGQKGT
-269 TGADDDNNGYVDDVH
+269 DDDNNGYVDDVH

-372 ENALQDAFGS
+372 ENALQDAFNS

-391 ESAPTADAPPMFSN
+391 YRIPTADCPLGGQN
-405 KVNMYPAAYSYVI
+405 TYPASYSYVI
-418 GVMAYDENNKFASF
+418 GVMAYDEANSFASF
-432 SNWDYAPNANAEYEV
+432 SNWDYAPNANAEYEI

-452 SVYSTLPNGRYASWN
+452 NIYSTLPNGRYASWN
-467 GTSMAAPMVS
+467 GTSMAATMVS

-508 TITYC
+508 TITYY

-518 KTYNYKKLSLT
+518 KTYHYKKLSLT

-550 EDISKANNGDGII
+550 ENISKTNNGDGII

-744 IACISVKGNMHFNGT
+744 IANISVKGNMHFNGT
-759 ESQPIDLFPG
+759 EGQPIELFPG
-769 KDFEQYCVN
+769 KGFEQYCVN

-799 DISSGSHLNC
+799 DINSGSHLNC
-809 VQNMDLVYDRYFY
+809 VQNMDMVYDRHFSS
-822 NGNLCIDTKG
+822 NGNVDIDEKG
-832 ARIDAEYLGKSK
+832 AIINAEYLEKSK
-844 ISNFRSKSFDMGAM
+844 ISNFRPASFSTGAI
-858 VFGNMDTVLFDNCYL
+858 VVGNMDTVLFDNCYMR
-873 TSNFYGDGFIGNV
+873 SEFGAYDFIGNV

-894 LVNEATVDLDY
+894 LVNEVTY
-905 GTSRYASKLV
+905 GTRGWASTLI

-997 FNDILGEG
+997 FNDVLGEG

-1029 GEETSNVERYSF
+1029 GEETSNVERYRF

-1055 AVTCYGN
+1055 AVMCYGN
-1062 RNLRKYVLVEFPEEA
+1062 RHLREYVLVEFPEEA

-1152 DTNVQYGD
+1152 DTNTNYAD

-1166 LNEPSEETYPC
+1166 LDKPSEETYPC

-1207 DMDKNTDPMVS
+1207 DMDQETDPMVS

-1223 PYTDYTLKGQWNSS
+1223 PYTDYTLKGQWNSA

-1254 QYFRVKDAVAA
+1254 QYFRVKDAAAA

-1363 DTAMSESRPSNITTN
+1363 DTAMSESRPSNITSNT
-1378 ASVDDK
+1378 AVDDK
-1384 PPVIRHTPL
+1384 PPVIKHTAL
-1393 KSIINGVGATIT
+1393 KSITNGVGATIT
-1405 ATVKDNIGVQGVTLF
+1405 ATVKDNIGVEGVTLF

-1426 ENYKSVAMNNTTG
+1426 DNFKSVPMNNTTG
-1439 INYTA
+1439 NYYNA
-1444 HIDAEDM
+1444 HINAEDIT
-1451 NVGNLQYY
+1451 VGNLQYY
-1459 IEATDGTNYAYSGS
+1459 IEATDGINYAYNGS
-1473 IGEPNI
+1473 ATEPNVTPI
-1479 VPVESKAYISAVRAE
+1479 ESKAFVSSVKADNGE
-1494 SGIVGKSMTGTV
+1494 VGKSMTGIV
-1506 KGINFNE
+1506 KGVNFNE
-1513 NDKVVIDD
+1513 SDRVVIDD
-1521 KEVDTEYI
+1521 KEVDTEYV

-1536 TYKPEYMG
+1536 TFKPEYMG
-1544 KKDVQLTENQVVVSS
+1544 KKKVELTENQVVVASIDD
-1559 YKEAFDVTDPNVR
+1559 AFDVTDSNVK
-1572 VYNDEDIVVKEL
+1572 VYNEDTIITKEL
-1584 NIEKYIYLKTNFS
+1584 AKSQNSYLKTNFN
-1597 GKLKSLEVKMS
+1597 GKINSLEVTSK
-1608 DKSFIS
+1608 DGGKYF
-1614 SISNISS
+1614 SS
-1621 SSTGGVYKYKFDN
+1621 SLSYISGNSLGNTYKYKFNN
-1634 QTINGG
+1634 QSINGG

-1645 YYYNATTESKPEITS
+1645 EYYNESTEVRPEVIS

-1673 DQDRISFIEQS
+1673 DSERISFIEQS
-1684 EYVPVKS
+1684 KYVPVNDIKVKKS
-1691 IKAKNSSVTLDIG
+1691 KATLDIG
-1704 DSFTPEVTVSPAN
+1704 DSFTPNVTVSPDN
-1717 ATYHDYVEYSY
+1717 ATYHDYADYSY
-1728 DSSILKQ
+1728 DSSVLKQ
-1735 NEDGS
+1735 NDDGS
-1740 FTAIQSGGTKMCINS
+1740 FTAIQSGSTT
-1755 DGVSEYVY
+1755 
-1763 VTVNEIPVKEI
+1763 VTVSCDGKTTYIDVQVNELPVKEI
-1774 TSESKKYSGTVG
+1774 TSEQNKYSGTVG
-1786 NIVTIKVNAKPL
+1786 NIVTIKLQAKPIE
-1798 DSIATINWSYNDE
+1798 SIATINWSYNDS
-1811 AVRLIESTDNG
+1811 VKLVQSTDNG
-1822 RTCVFELTKPCSTTV
+1822 RTCVFELTKTGSTTV

-1864 IVTMYAD
+1864 IVTMYPD
-1871 ETYTADAQ
+1871 ETYSVDAQ
-1879 IRNETSNQ
+1879 VRNDTSNE
-1887 KRNIQWTS
+1887 KRSLQWTS

-1909 IAKGNGYAVISA
+1909 TAKGNGYAVIST
-1921 SLEKSSQKASIIVL
+1921 SLEKSNQKASIIVL
-1935 VNSSAT
+1935 VNSSDT

-1951 GKVTAVDAMLALK
+1951 GRVTAVDAMLTLK
-1964 LALLDN
+1964 LALIDN
-1970 PTDAILGLADVNG
+1970 PTDAITGLADVNG

>member
-1 MKNWQKKVLAVVLAV
+1 MKNWQKKVLAVVLAI
-16 ALIVTGFATST
+16 ALIITGFATST
-27 FMDGN
+27 FVDN
-32 SNKVVKEITVSK
+32 SSSKVVKETTVSK

-58 STKDTKTEKSKEPN
+58 SNKDTKTEKSKEPN
-72 VSENK
+72 VSDKKSDVN
-77 NNLDNKIG
+77 NKIG
-85 DPDKKIDYQKIIRET
+85 NPDKKIDYQKIIHET
-100 KDEDYRKAVKV
+100 KDEDYRKSVKLA
-111 KKGGF
+111 KGSF
-116 VVIRKEDKNTKP
+116 VVVRKENKNTTP
-128 IEEEQWYKD
+128 IQEEQWYKD
-137 AKATDSEVIM
+137 AKATGSEVIM
-147 ENTIKDNDGKE
+147 EDTVKDDNGKE
-158 YNQVSYKITT
+158 VKQVSYKITT
-168 DEKDIWSIIDNT
+168 EEKDIWSIVDNT
-180 NSQNTVEIAEPVYKY
+180 NNQNAVEIAEPVYKY

-331 AGGSDGTFNSTDIA
+331 AGGSDGTLYSSDIA

-372 ENALQDAFGS
+372 ENALQDAFNS

-391 ESAPTADAPPMFSN
+391 DGIPTADCPLGGQ
-405 KVNMYPAAYSYVI
+405 NMYPASYSYVI
-418 GVMAYDENNKFASF
+418 GVMAYDEANSFASF
-432 SNWDYAPNANAEYEV
+432 SNWDYKPNANAEYEV

-508 TITYC
+508 TITYY

-550 EDISKANNGDGII
+550 EDISKSNNGDGII

-575 RNQWGAAKDVT
+575 RNQWGAAKNVT

-635 EHPIRIKIKE
+635 EHPIRVKIKD

-744 IACISVKGNMHFNGT
+744 IAYISVKGNMYFNGT

-769 KDFEQYCVN
+769 KDFEAYRVQVE
-778 VKKSDSGT
+778 KSDSGT
-786 VDMNYVNITNPTI
+786 IDMNYVNIENPYI

-809 VQNMDLVYDRYFY
+809 TQNYDYIIERRF
-822 NGNLCIDTKG
+822 IDG
-832 ARIDAEYLGKSK
+832 EIDENSAYSAFIFADYLEKSR
-844 ISNFRSKSFDMGAM
+844 ISNIRNKNKYAYVKGQFKE
-858 VFGNMDTVLFDNCYL
+858 VLFDNC
-873 TSNFYGDGFIGNV
+873 
-886 KSSINCTY
+886 SITY
-894 LVNEATVDLDY
+894 NNNNNWQDDITITNSTFLINEAKIDDGNITKNITSAMCFAGDKYKTLDY
-905 GTSRYASKLV
+905 DTVSKIRSL
-915 NPGEYFR
+915 
-922 TPDCSVVSNIYN
+922 
-934 VNGKK
+934 NGKK
-939 YVAYKFDNYFYREN
+939 YVIYKINNHYF
-953 YVDGYDTKAFDNYLT
+953 
-968 LEKVLEK
+968 
-975 NNANLAMLNLNDTDE
+975 DTDE
-990 KNILNKV
+990 YMKNYLAIEKAISKNGGHISTVNLDEKGKKLLYNLANDVRGEESTGTFWVYNGVYYDFQKEKVCSLNNENIDSEVSVRKSYPLGEYSIGTVDGDIRSSASAWFYENEYIIAEYPDNVEDINIKNINT
-997 FNDILGEG
+997 DP
-1005 SSKDLELAGGYYYD
+1005 GY
-1019 EDNDKILDVK
+1019 
-1029 GEETSNVERYSF
+1029 
-1041 SKDSKIGTYRIYNS
+1041 IGI
-1055 AVTCYGN
+1055 
-1062 RNLRKYVLVEFPEEA
+1062 
-1077 KDSVINNPNISLEN
+1077 LEN
-1091 TGVLKNAAFK
+1091 TKFKN
-1101 GNAILN
+1101 NAILN
-1107 RLICTDTSEWM
+1107 ILICTDTSEWM
-1118 KIITPSNSN
+1118 KVSAPADNT

-1152 DTNVQYGD
+1152 DTNTNYAD

-1166 LNEPSEETYPC
+1166 LDKPSEETYPC

-1254 QYFRVKDAVAA
+1254 QYFRVKDAAAA

-1363 DTAMSESRPSNITTN
+1363 DTAMSESRPSNITSNT
-1378 ASVDDK
+1378 AVDDK
-1384 PPVIRHTPL
+1384 PPVIKHTSL
-1393 KSIINGVGATIT
+1393 NSIINGVGATIT

-1426 ENYKSVAMNNTTG
+1426 ENYKSVTMNNTTG

-1597 GKLKSLEVKMS
+1597 GKIKSLEVKMS

-1691 IKAKNSSVTLDIG
+1691 IKAKNSRVTLDIG

-1740 FTAIQSGGTKMCINS
+1740 FTAIQSGGTNMCINS
-1755 DGVSEYVY
+1755 DGVSECVY
-1763 VTVNEIPVKEI
+1763 VTVNEMPVKEI

-1786 NIVTIKVNAKPL
+1786 NIVTIKLQAKPIE
-1798 DSIATINWSYNDE
+1798 SIATINWSYNDS
-1811 AVRLIESTDNG
+1811 VKLVQSTDNG
-1822 RTCVFELTKPCSTTV
+1822 RTCVFELTKTGSTTV

-1851 IFKDEAYVEFGQD
+1851 IFKDEAYVELSQD

-1895 SNTAVAEVNSDGII
+1895 SNTAVATVNSDGTIT
-1909 IAKGNGYAVISA
+1909 AVGNGYAVVSA
-1921 SLEKSSQKASIIVL
+1921 SLEKSNQKASIIVL
-1935 VNSSAT
+1935 VNSSNT
-1941 SYELGDVNMD
+1941 SHELGDVNMD
-1951 GKVTAVDAMLALK
+1951 GKVTAVDAMLTLK
-1964 LALLDN
+1964 LALIDN
-1970 PTDAILGLADVNG
+1970 PTDAITGLADVNG

>member
-16 ALIVTGFATST
+16 ALIVTCFATST
-27 FMDGN
+27 YMDGN
-32 SNKVVKEITVSK
+32 SNKAVKETTVSK

-58 STKDTKTEKSKEPN
+58 SNKDTKTEKSKEPN

-77 NNLDNKIG
+77 NNVDNKIG

-111 KKGGF
+111 KKSGF

-158 YNQVSYKITT
+158 HKQVSYKITT

-221 LESVWGNEDYGNTAG
+221 LESVWSNEGYGNTAG
-236 EGTVVAVIDTGVDY
+236 EGVVVAVIDTGVDY

-262 SAEVSGT
+262 SAEVSGQKGT
-269 TGADDDNNGYVDDVH
+269 DDDNNGYVDDVH

-345 KGIEYAYKNGADVI
+345 KAIVYAYKNGADVI
-359 NMSFGSSA
+359 NMSFGSYA

-372 ENALQDAFGS
+372 ENALQDAFNS

-391 ESAPTADAPPMFSN
+391 DGIPTADCPLGGQ
-405 KVNMYPAAYSYVI
+405 NMYPASYSYVI
-418 GVMAYDENNKFASF
+418 GVMAYDEANSFASF

-452 SVYSTLPNGRYASWN
+452 SIYSTLPNGRYASWN

-490 DTYSSRYIMGQLV
+490 NTYSSRYIMGQLV

-508 TITYC
+508 TITYYS
-513 NEDVK
+513 ELVK
-518 KTYNYKKLSLT
+518 TTYKYKKLSLT
-529 ASLTNKPKPN
+529 ESITKSPKPN

-586 ITVNATTNGIDNQYV
+586 ITVNATTNGIDNKYV

-673 RQSYDTTY
+673 RQSCDTTY

-744 IACISVKGNMHFNGT
+744 IAYISVKGNMYFNGT

-809 VQNMDLVYDRYFY
+809 VQNMDLVYDRYFN

-832 ARIDAEYLGKSK
+832 ARIYAEYLGKSK
-844 ISNFRSKSFDMGAM
+844 ISNFRSKPFYTGAM

-873 TSNFYGDGFIGNV
+873 TSDFYGDGFIGNV

-905 GTSRYASKLV
+905 GTSRYASKLA

-1152 DTNVQYGD
+1152 DTNTNYAD

-1166 LNEPSEETYPC
+1166 LDKPSEETYPC

-1199 DVHVLFNR
+1199 DVHILFNR
-1207 DMDKNTDPMVS
+1207 DMDQETDPMVS

-1330 KKINSSILSSEEKE
+1330 KKINSSILLSEEKE

-1384 PPVIRHTPL
+1384 PPVIKHTPL
-1393 KSIINGVGATIT
+1393 KSIINGVGATVT

-1426 ENYKSVAMNNTTG
+1426 ENYKSVTMNNTTG

-1459 IEATDGTNYAYSGS
+1459 IAATDGTNYAYSGS

-1597 GKLKSLEVKMS
+1597 GKIKSLEVKMS

-1684 EYVPVKS
+1684 EYVPIKS
-1691 IKAKNSSVTLDIG
+1691 IKAKNSRVTLDIG

-1740 FTAIQSGGTKMCINS
+1740 FTAIQSGVTNMCINS

-1822 RTCVFELTKPCSTTV
+1822 RTCVFELTKPCSTTI
-1837 TAYYNNAKCEIPIE
+1837 TAYYRDARCEIPIE
-1851 IFKDEAYVEFGQD
+1851 IFKDEAYVELSQD

-1895 SNTAVAEVNSDGII
+1895 SNTAVATVNSDGNIT
-1909 IAKGNGYAVISA
+1909 AVGNGYAVISA

-1983 DGKITAVDAMR
+1983 DGKITAVDAMK

>member
-32 SNKVVKEITVSK
+32 SNKVGKETIVSNTK
-44 TNDNKSDVAKADIV
+44 DNKSDVAKVDTV
-58 STKDTKTEKSKEPN
+58 SIKDTKTEKSKEPN

-77 NNLDNKIG
+77 NNVDNKIG
-85 DPDKKIDYQKIIRET
+85 DPDKRIDYQKIIYET
-100 KDEDYRKAVKV
+100 KDEDYRKSVKLA
-111 KKGGF
+111 KGSF
-116 VVIRKEDKNTKP
+116 VVVRKENKNTTP
-128 IEEEQWYKD
+128 IQEEQWYKD
-137 AKATDSEVIM
+137 AKATGSEVIM
-147 ENTIKDNDGKE
+147 EDTVKDDNGKE
-158 YNQVSYKITT
+158 VKQVSYKITT

-221 LESVWGNEDYGNTAG
+221 LEAVWGNEDYGNTAG

-262 SAEVSGT
+262 SAEVSGQKGT
-269 TGADDDNNGYVDDVH
+269 DDDNNGYVDDVH

-304 VAGIIAMENNNVGGV
+304 VAGIISMENNNVGGV

-372 ENALQDAFGS
+372 ENALQDAFNS

-391 ESAPTADAPPMFSN
+391 DGIPTADCPLGGQ
-405 KVNMYPAAYSYVI
+405 NMYPASYSYVI
-418 GVMAYDENNKFASF
+418 GVMAYDEANSFASF
-432 SNWDYAPNANAEYEV
+432 SNWDYKPNANAEYEV

-508 TITYC
+508 TITYY

-518 KTYNYKKLSLT
+518 KTYNYNKLSLT

-550 EDISKANNGDGII
+550 EDISKSNNGDGII

-759 ESQPIDLFPG
+759 ESQPIDLFLG

-809 VQNMDLVYDRYFY
+809 VQNTDLVYDRYFN

-832 ARIDAEYLGKSK
+832 ARIYAEYLGKSK
-844 ISNFRSKSFDMGAM
+844 ISNFRSKPFYTGAM

-873 TSNFYGDGFIGNV
+873 TSDFYGDGFIGNV

-905 GTSRYASKLV
+905 RTSRYASKLV

-1029 GEETSNVERYSF
+1029 GEETSNVKRYSF

-1062 RNLRKYVLVEFPEEA
+1062 RDLRKYVLVEFPEEA

-1152 DTNVQYGD
+1152 DTNTNYAD

-1166 LNEPSEETYPC
+1166 LDKPSEETYPC
-1177 VSDIYITD
+1177 ISDIYITD

-1363 DTAMSESRPSNITTN
+1363 DTAMSESRPSNITSNT
-1378 ASVDDK
+1378 AVDDK
-1384 PPVIRHTPL
+1384 PPVIKHTSL
-1393 KSIINGVGATIT
+1393 NSIINGVGATIT

-1426 ENYKSVAMNNTTG
+1426 ENYKSVTMNNTTG

-1572 VYNDEDIVVKEL
+1572 VYNEDTLLTKEL
-1584 NIEKYIYLKTNFS
+1584 SREQYVNIKTNYV
-1597 GKLKSLEVKMS
+1597 GVINSLEVTCSYALDLETQLGYISCNASRNK
-1608 DKSFIS
+1608 KS
-1614 SISNISS
+1614 
-1621 SSTGGVYKYKFDN
+1621 YKFN
-1634 QTINGG
+1634 KLYINGG
-1640 KLGYF
+1640 NLAYF
-1645 YYYNATTESKPEITS
+1645 SYYNLTYDPKSEIES

-1786 NIVTIKVNAKPL
+1786 NIVTIKLQAKPIE
-1798 DSIATINWSYNDE
+1798 SIATINWSYNDS
-1811 AVRLIESTDNG
+1811 VKLVQSTDNG
-1822 RTCVFELTKPCSTTV
+1822 RTCVFELTKTGSTTV
-1837 TAYYNNAKCEIPIE
+1837 TAYYRDARCEIPIE

-1895 SNTAVAEVNSDGII
+1895 SNTAVATVNSDGTIT
-1909 IAKGNGYAVISA
+1909 AVGNGYAVVSA
-1921 SLEKSSQKASIIVL
+1921 SLEKSNQKASIIVL
-1935 VNSSAT
+1935 VNSSDT

-1951 GKVTAVDAMLALK
+1951 GRVTAVDAMLTLK
-1964 LALLDN
+1964 LALIDN
-1970 PTDAILGLADVNG
+1970 PTDAITGLADVNG

>member
-1 MKNWQKKVLAVVLAV
+1 MKNWQKKVLVVVLAV

-32 SNKVVKEITVSK
+32 SNKVVKETTVSK

-58 STKDTKTEKSKEPN
+58 SNKDTKNEKSKEPN

-77 NNLDNKIG
+77 NNVDNKIG

-100 KDEDYRKAVKV
+100 EDEDYRKAVKV

-168 DEKDIWSIIDNT
+168 EEKDIWSIVDNT
-180 NSQNTVEIAEPVYKY
+180 NNQNAVEIAEPVYKY
-195 FTSEES
+195 YTSEES
-201 VPSAED
+201 VPSAEY
-207 NKGMDKQWYLKDQK
+207 NKGMEKQWYLKDQK
-221 LESVWGNEDYGNTAG
+221 LEAAWGNEDYGNTAG

-262 SAEVSGT
+262 SAEVSGQKGT
-269 TGADDDNNGYVDDVH
+269 DDDNNGYVDDVH

-372 ENALQDAFGS
+372 ENALQDAFNS

-391 ESAPTADAPPMFSN
+391 YRIPTADCPLGGQN
-405 KVNMYPAAYSYVI
+405 TYPASYSYVI
-418 GVMAYDENNKFASF
+418 GVMAYDEANSFASF
-432 SNWDYAPNANAEYEV
+432 SNWDYAPNANAEYEI

-452 SVYSTLPNGRYASWN
+452 NIYSTLPNGRYASWN
-467 GTSMAAPMVS
+467 GTSMAATMVS

-508 TITYC
+508 TITYY

-518 KTYNYKKLSLT
+518 KTYHYKKLSLT

-550 EDISKANNGDGII
+550 ENISKTNNGDGII

-732 ASDQYS
+732 ASDQYL

-744 IACISVKGNMHFNGT
+744 IANISVKGNMHFNGT
-759 ESQPIDLFPG
+759 EGQPIELFPG
-769 KDFEQYCVN
+769 KGFEQYCVN

-799 DISSGSHLNC
+799 DINSGSHLNC
-809 VQNMDLVYDRYFY
+809 VQNMDMVYDRHFSS
-822 NGNLCIDTKG
+822 NGNVDIDEKG
-832 ARIDAEYLGKSK
+832 AIINAEYLEKSK
-844 ISNFRSKSFDMGAM
+844 ISNFRPASFSTGAI
-858 VFGNMDTVLFDNCYL
+858 VVGNMDTVLFDNCYMR
-873 TSNFYGDGFIGNV
+873 SEFGAYDFIGNV

-894 LVNEATVDLDY
+894 LVNEVTY
-905 GTSRYASKLV
+905 GTRGWASTLI

-997 FNDILGEG
+997 FNDVLGEG

-1029 GEETSNVERYSF
+1029 GEETSNVERYRF

-1055 AVTCYGN
+1055 AVMCYGN
-1062 RNLRKYVLVEFPEEA
+1062 RHLREYVLVEFPEEA

-1152 DTNVQYGD
+1152 DTNTNYAD

-1166 LNEPSEETYPC
+1166 LDKPSEETYPC

-1207 DMDKNTDPMVS
+1207 DMDQETDPMVS

-1223 PYTDYTLKGQWNSS
+1223 PYTDYTLKGQWNSA

-1254 QYFRVKDAVAA
+1254 QYFRVKDAAAA

-1363 DTAMSESRPSNITTN
+1363 DTAMSESRPSNITSNT
-1378 ASVDDK
+1378 AVDDK
-1384 PPVIRHTPL
+1384 PPVIKHTAL
-1393 KSIINGVGATIT
+1393 KSITNGVGATIT
-1405 ATVKDNIGVQGVTLF
+1405 ATVKDNIGVEGVTLF

-1426 ENYKSVAMNNTTG
+1426 DNFKSVPMNNTTG
-1439 INYTA
+1439 NYYNA
-1444 HIDAEDM
+1444 HINAEDIT
-1451 NVGNLQYY
+1451 VGNLQYY
-1459 IEATDGTNYAYSGS
+1459 IEATDGINYAYNGS
-1473 IGEPNI
+1473 ATEPNVTPI
-1479 VPVESKAYISAVRAE
+1479 ESKAFVSSVKADNGE
-1494 SGIVGKSMTGTV
+1494 VGKSMTGIV
-1506 KGINFNE
+1506 KGVNFNE
-1513 NDKVVIDD
+1513 SDRVVIDD
-1521 KEVDTEYI
+1521 KEVDTEYV

-1536 TYKPEYMG
+1536 TFKPEYMG
-1544 KKDVQLTENQVVVSS
+1544 KKKVELTENQVVVASIDD
-1559 YKEAFDVTDPNVR
+1559 AFDVTDSNVK
-1572 VYNDEDIVVKEL
+1572 VYNEDTIITKEL
-1584 NIEKYIYLKTNFS
+1584 AKSQNSYLKTNFN
-1597 GKLKSLEVKMS
+1597 GKINSLEVTSK
-1608 DKSFIS
+1608 DGGKYF
-1614 SISNISS
+1614 SS
-1621 SSTGGVYKYKFDN
+1621 SLSYISGNSLGNTYKYKFNN
-1634 QTINGG
+1634 QSINGG

-1645 YYYNATTESKPEITS
+1645 EYYNESTEVRPEVIS

-1673 DQDRISFIEQS
+1673 DSERISFIEQS
-1684 EYVPVKS
+1684 KYVPVNDIKVKKS
-1691 IKAKNSSVTLDIG
+1691 KATLDIG
-1704 DSFTPEVTVSPAN
+1704 DSFTPNVTVSPDN
-1717 ATYHDYVEYSY
+1717 ATYHDYADYSY
-1728 DSSILKQ
+1728 DSSVLKQ
-1735 NEDGS
+1735 NDDGS
-1740 FTAIQSGGTKMCINS
+1740 FTAIQSGSTT
-1755 DGVSEYVY
+1755 
-1763 VTVNEIPVKEI
+1763 VTVSCDGKTTYIDVQVNELPVKEI
-1774 TSESKKYSGTVG
+1774 TSEQNKYSGTVG
-1786 NIVTIKVNAKPL
+1786 NIVTIKLQAKPIE
-1798 DSIATINWSYNDE
+1798 SIATINWSYNDS
-1811 AVRLIESTDNG
+1811 VKLVQSTDNG
-1822 RTCVFELTKPCSTTV
+1822 RTCVFELTKTGSTTV

-1864 IVTMYAD
+1864 IVTMYPD
-1871 ETYTADAQ
+1871 ETYSVDAQ
-1879 IRNETSNQ
+1879 VRNDTSNE
-1887 KRNIQWTS
+1887 KRSLQWTS

-1909 IAKGNGYAVISA
+1909 TAKGNGYAVISA
-1921 SLEKSSQKASIIVL
+1921 SLEKSNQKASIIVL
-1935 VNSSAT
+1935 VNSSDT

-1951 GKVTAVDAMLALK
+1951 GRVTAVDAMLTLK
-1964 LALLDN
+1964 LALIDN
-1970 PTDAILGLADVNG
+1970 PTDAITGLADVNG

>member
-1 MKNWQKKVLAVVLAV
+1 MKNWQKKVLAVVLAI
-16 ALIVTGFATST
+16 ALIITGFATST
-27 FMDGN
+27 FVDN
-32 SNKVVKEITVSK
+32 SSSKVGKETTVSK
-44 TNDNKSDVAKADIV
+44 TKDNKSDVAKVDTV
-58 STKDTKTEKSKEPN
+58 SIKDTKTEKSKEPN
-72 VSENK
+72 VSDKKSDVN
-77 NNLDNKIG
+77 NKIG
-85 DPDKKIDYQKIIRET
+85 DPDNKIDYQKIIHET
-100 KDEDYRKAVKV
+100 KDEDYRKSVKLA
-111 KKGGF
+111 KGSF
-116 VVIRKEDKNTKP
+116 VVVRKENKNTTP
-128 IEEEQWYKD
+128 IQEEQWYKD
-137 AKATDSEVIM
+137 AKATGNEVIM
-147 ENTIKDNDGKE
+147 EDTVKDDNAKE
-158 YNQVSYKITT
+158 VKQVSYKITT
-168 DEKDIWSIIDNT
+168 EEKDIWSIVDNT

-304 VAGIIAMENNNVGGV
+304 VSGIIAMENNNVGGV

-331 AGGSDGTFNSTDIA
+331 AGGSDGTFYSSDIA

-391 ESAPTADAPPMFSN
+391 ESTPTADCPLGGR
-405 KVNMYPAAYSYVI
+405 NMYPASYSYVI
-418 GVMAYDENNKFASF
+418 GVMAYDEANSFASF
-432 SNWDYAPNANAEYEV
+432 SNWDYKPNANAEYEV

-477 AEAAILR
+477 AEATILR

-490 DTYSSRYIMGQLV
+490 STYSSRYIMGQLV

-508 TITYC
+508 KITYY
-513 NEDVK
+513 NEGIK
-518 KTYNYKKLSLT
+518 KTYNYSKLSLT
-529 ASLTNKPKPN
+529 DSLTNKPKPN
-539 ITVDEIYAFDS
+539 LNVYEVYAFDS
-550 EDISKANNGDGII
+550 EDISKTNNGDGII

-635 EHPIRIKIKE
+635 EHPIRVKIKD
-645 NAPNDLNIQFNINYK
+645 NAPNDLNIQFNVNYK
-660 AKNGLDENDTTVY
+660 AKNGLDENDTIVY
-673 RQSYDTTY
+673 KQLNDTTY

-686 KGTVLSGKITEDTTL
+686 KGTILSGKIAEDTTL

-707 IIKNSLLIPK
+707 IVKNSLLIPK

-744 IACISVKGNMHFNGT
+744 IASISVKGNMHFNGT
-759 ESQPIDLFPG
+759 EGQPIELFPG
-769 KDFEQYCVN
+769 KGFEQYCVN

-799 DISSGSHLNC
+799 NISSGSHLSC
-809 VQNMDLVYDRYFY
+809 VQNMDLVYDRYFS

-832 ARIDAEYLGKSK
+832 ARINAEYLEKSK
-844 ISNFRSKSFDMGAM
+844 ISNFRSSSLYTEAM
-858 VFGNMDTVLFDNCYL
+858 VYGDMDTVLFDNCYL
-873 TSNFYGDGFIGNV
+873 GSKFYVDGFIGNV

-894 LVNEATVDLDY
+894 LVNEASVDFNY
-905 GTSRYASKLV
+905 GVVRKASKFA

-939 YVAYKFDNYFYREN
+939 YVAYKFDNYFYIEN
-953 YVDGYDTKAFDNYLT
+953 NVDGYDTKAFDNYLT

-975 NNANLAMLNLNDTDE
+975 NNAHLAMLNLNDTDE

-1029 GEETSNVERYSF
+1029 GEETSNVERYRF
-1041 SKDSKIGTYRIYNS
+1041 SKDSRIGTYRIYNS
-1055 AVTCYGN
+1055 AVTCYGV
-1062 RNLRKYVLVEFPEEA
+1062 RNLRKYVLVEFPEET

-1091 TGVLKNAAFK
+1091 TGVLKNTAFK

-1152 DTNVQYGD
+1152 DTNTNYAD

-1166 LNEPSEETYPC
+1166 LDKPSEETYPC

-1185 KNGDKVDTVGNGTY
+1185 KNGDKVDTVGNGIY

-1207 DMDKNTDPMVS
+1207 DMDQDTDPMVS

-1223 PYTDYTLKGQWNSS
+1223 PYTDYTLKVQWNSA

-1363 DTAMSESRPSNITTN
+1363 DTAMSESRPSNITFNT
-1378 ASVDDK
+1378 AVDDK
-1384 PPVIRHTPL
+1384 PPVIKHTAL
-1393 KSIINGVGATIT
+1393 KSITNGVGATIT
-1405 ATVKDNIGVQGVTLF
+1405 ATVKDNIGVEGVTLF

-1426 ENYKSVAMNNTTG
+1426 DNFKSVPMNNTTG
-1439 INYTA
+1439 NYYNA
-1444 HIDAEDM
+1444 HINAEDIT
-1451 NVGNLQYY
+1451 VGNLQYY
-1459 IEATDGTNYAYSGS
+1459 IEATDGINYAYNGS
-1473 IGEPNI
+1473 ATEPNVI
-1479 VPVESKAYISAVRAE
+1479 PVESKAFVSSVKADNGE
-1494 SGIVGKSMTGTV
+1494 VGKSMTGIV
-1506 KGINFNE
+1506 KGVNFNE
-1513 NDKVVIDD
+1513 SDRVVIDD
-1521 KEVDTEYI
+1521 KEVDTEYV

-1536 TYKPEYMG
+1536 TFKPEYMG
-1544 KKDVQLTENQVVVSS
+1544 KKKVELTENQVVVASIDD
-1559 YKEAFDVTDPNVR
+1559 AFDVTDSNVK
-1572 VYNDEDIVVKEL
+1572 VYNEDTIITKEL
-1584 NIEKYIYLKTNFS
+1584 AKSQNSYLKTNFN
-1597 GKLKSLEVKMS
+1597 GKINSLEVTLK
-1608 DKSFIS
+1608 DGGKYF
-1614 SISNISS
+1614 SS
-1621 SSTGGVYKYKFDN
+1621 SLSYISGNSSGNTYKYKFNN
-1634 QTINGG
+1634 QSINGG

-1645 YYYNATTESKPEITS
+1645 EYYNESTEVRPEVIS

-1673 DQDRISFIEQS
+1673 DSDRISFIEQS
-1684 EYVPVKS
+1684 EYVPVND
-1691 IKAKNSSVTLDIG
+1691 IKVKKSSVTLDIG
-1704 DSFTPEVTVSPAN
+1704 DSFTPNVTVSPAN
-1717 ATYHDYVEYSY
+1717 ATYHDYVDYSY
-1728 DSSILKQ
+1728 DSSVLKQ
-1735 NEDGS
+1735 NDDGS
-1740 FTAIQSGGTKMCINS
+1740 FTAIQSGWTSVSVNC
-1755 DGVSEYVY
+1755 DGVSTSINVQ
-1763 VTVNEIPVKEI
+1763 VNELPVKEI
-1774 TSESKKYSGTVG
+1774 TSEQNKYSGTVG
-1786 NIVTIKVNAKPL
+1786 NIVTIKLQAKPIE
-1798 DSIATINWSYNDE
+1798 SIATINWSYNDS
-1811 AVRLIESTDNG
+1811 VKLVQSTDNG
-1822 RTCVFELTKPCSTTV
+1822 RTCVFELAKPGSTTV
-1837 TAYYNNAKCEIPIE
+1837 TAYYNNVKCEIPIE

-1864 IVTMYAD
+1864 IVTMYPD
-1871 ETYTADAQ
+1871 ETYLVDAQ
-1879 IRNETSNQ
+1879 IRNDTSNE
-1887 KRNIQWTS
+1887 KRSLQWTS
-1895 SNTAVAEVNSDGII
+1895 SNTAVAEVNSDGTIT
-1909 IAKGNGYAVISA
+1909 AKGNGYAVISA

-1935 VNSSAT
+1935 VNLSAT

-1970 PTDAILGLADVNG
+1970 PTDAILGSADVNG

>member
-32 SNKVVKEITVSK
+32 SNKVVKETTVSK
-44 TNDNKSDVAKADIV
+44 TNDNKSDVAKVDTV
-58 STKDTKTEKSKEPN
+58 SIKDTKTEKSKEPN
-72 VSENK
+72 VSDKKSDVN
-77 NNLDNKIG
+77 NKIG
-85 DPDKKIDYQKIIRET
+85 DPDKKIDYQKIIHET
-100 KDEDYRKAVKV
+100 KDEDYRKSVKLA
-111 KKGGF
+111 KGSF
-116 VVIRKEDKNTKP
+116 VVVRKENKNTTP
-128 IEEEQWYKD
+128 IQEEQWYKD
-137 AKATDSEVIM
+137 AKATGSEVIM
-147 ENTIKDNDGKE
+147 EDTVKDDNGKE
-158 YNQVSYKITT
+158 VKQVSYKITT
-168 DEKDIWSIIDNT
+168 EEKDIWSIVDNT
-180 NSQNTVEIAEPVYKY
+180 NNQNAVEIAEPVYKY

-236 EGTVVAVIDTGVDY
+236 EGVVVAVIDTGVDY

-262 SAEVSGT
+262 SAEVSGQKGT
-269 TGADDDNNGYVDDVH
+269 DDDNNGYVDDVH

-359 NMSFGSSA
+359 NMSFGSYA

-372 ENALQDAFGS
+372 ENALQDAFNS

-391 ESAPTADAPPMFSN
+391 YGIPTADCPLGGQ
-405 KVNMYPAAYSYVI
+405 NMYPASYSYVI
-418 GVMAYDENNKFASF
+418 GVMAYDEANSFASF
-432 SNWDYAPNANAEYEV
+432 SNWDYKPNANAEYEV

-508 TITYC
+508 TITYY

-550 EDISKANNGDGII
+550 EDISKSNNGDGII

-759 ESQPIDLFPG
+759 ESQPIDLFLG

-809 VQNMDLVYDRYFY
+809 VQNTDLVYDRYFN

-832 ARIDAEYLGKSK
+832 ARIYAEYLGKSK
-844 ISNFRSKSFDMGAM
+844 ISNFRSKPFYTGAM

-873 TSNFYGDGFIGNV
+873 TSDFYGDGFIGNV

-905 GTSRYASKLV
+905 RTSRYASKLV

-1029 GEETSNVERYSF
+1029 GEETSNVKRYSF

-1062 RNLRKYVLVEFPEEA
+1062 RDLRKYVLVEFPEEA

-1152 DTNVQYGD
+1152 DTNTNYAD

-1166 LNEPSEETYPC
+1166 LDKPSEETYPC
-1177 VSDIYITD
+1177 ISDIYITD

-1363 DTAMSESRPSNITTN
+1363 DTAMSESRPSNITSNT
-1378 ASVDDK
+1378 AVDDK
-1384 PPVIRHTPL
+1384 PPVIKHTSL
-1393 KSIINGVGATIT
+1393 NSIINGVGATIT

-1426 ENYKSVAMNNTTG
+1426 ENYKSVTMNNTTG

-1597 GKLKSLEVKMS
+1597 GKIKSLEVKMS

-1691 IKAKNSSVTLDIG
+1691 IKAKNSRVTLDIG

-1740 FTAIQSGGTKMCINS
+1740 FTAIQSGGTNMCINS
-1755 DGVSEYVY
+1755 DGVSECVY
-1763 VTVNEIPVKEI
+1763 VTVNEMPVKEI

-1786 NIVTIKVNAKPL
+1786 NIVTIKLQAKPIE
-1798 DSIATINWSYNDE
+1798 SIATINWSYNDS
-1811 AVRLIESTDNG
+1811 VKLVQSTDNG
-1822 RTCVFELTKPCSTTV
+1822 RTCVFELTKTGSTTV

-1851 IFKDEAYVEFGQD
+1851 IFKDEAYVELSQD

-1895 SNTAVAEVNSDGII
+1895 SNTAVATVNSDGTIT
-1909 IAKGNGYAVISA
+1909 AVGNGYAVVSA
-1921 SLEKSSQKASIIVL
+1921 SLEKSNQKASIIVL
-1935 VNSSAT
+1935 VNSSNT
-1941 SYELGDVNMD
+1941 SHELGDVNMD
-1951 GKVTAVDAMLALK
+1951 GKVTAVDAMLTLK
-1964 LALLDN
+1964 LALIDN
-1970 PTDAILGLADVNG
+1970 PTDAITGLADVNG

>member
-1 MKNWQKKVLAVVLAV
+1 MKIWQKKVLAVVLAI
-16 ALIVTGFATST
+16 ALIITGFATST
-27 FMDGN
+27 FVDN
-32 SNKVVKEITVSK
+32 SSSKVGKETTVSK
-44 TNDNKSDVAKADIV
+44 TKDNKSDVAKVDTV
-58 STKDTKTEKSKEPN
+58 SIKDTKTEKSKEPN
-72 VSENK
+72 VSDKKSDVN
-77 NNLDNKIG
+77 NKIG
-85 DPDKKIDYQKIIRET
+85 DPDNKIDYQKIIHET
-100 KDEDYRKAVKV
+100 KDEDYRKSVKLA
-111 KKGGF
+111 KGSF
-116 VVIRKEDKNTKP
+116 VVVRKENKNTTP
-128 IEEEQWYKD
+128 IQEEQWYKD
-137 AKATDSEVIM
+137 AKATGNEVIM
-147 ENTIKDNDGKE
+147 EDTVKDDNAKE
-158 YNQVSYKITT
+158 VKQVSYKITT
-168 DEKDIWSIIDNT
+168 EEKDIWSIVDNT
-180 NSQNTVEIAEPVYKY
+180 NNQNAVEIAEPVYKY
-195 FTSEES
+195 YTSEES
-201 VPSAED
+201 VPSAEY
-207 NKGMDKQWYLKDQK
+207 NKGMEKQWYLKDQK
-221 LESVWGNEDYGNTAG
+221 LESVWGNEKYGNTAG
-236 EGTVVAVIDTGVDY
+236 EGVVVAVIDTGVDY

-262 SAEVSGT
+262 SAEVSGQKGT
-269 TGADDDNNGYVDDVH
+269 DDDNNGYVDDVH

-331 AGGSDGTFNSTDIA
+331 AGGSDGTLNSTDIA
-345 KGIEYAYKNGADVI
+345 KAIVYAYKNGADVI
-359 NMSFGSSA
+359 NMSFGSYA

-372 ENALQDAFGS
+372 ENALQDAFNS

-391 ESAPTADAPPMFSN
+391 DGIPTADCPLGGQ
-405 KVNMYPAAYSYVI
+405 NMYPASYFYVI
-418 GVMAYDENNKFASF
+418 GVMAYDEANKFASF

-452 SVYSTLPNGRYASWN
+452 SIYSTLPNGRYASWN

-508 TITYC
+508 TITYY

-550 EDISKANNGDGII
+550 EDISKSNNGDGII

-586 ITVNATTNGIDNQYV
+586 ITVNATTNGIDNRYV

-628 SKTVVGV
+628 LKTVVGV
-635 EHPIRIKIKE
+635 EHPIRAKIKD

-686 KGTVLSGKITEDTTL
+686 KGTILSGKITEDTTL

-707 IIKNSLLIPK
+707 IIKNSLLIQK

-744 IACISVKGNMHFNGT
+744 IANISVKGNMYFNGT

-769 KDFEQYCVN
+769 KDFEAYRVQVE
-778 VKKSDSGT
+778 KSDSGT
-786 VDMNYVNITNPTI
+786 IDMNYVNIENPYI

-809 VQNMDLVYDRYFY
+809 TQNYDYIIERRF
-822 NGNLCIDTKG
+822 IDG
-832 ARIDAEYLGKSK
+832 EIDENSAYSAFIFADYLEKSR
-844 ISNFRSKSFDMGAM
+844 ISNIRNKNKYAYVKGQFKE
-858 VFGNMDTVLFDNCYL
+858 VLFDNC
-873 TSNFYGDGFIGNV
+873 
-886 KSSINCTY
+886 SITY
-894 LVNEATVDLDY
+894 NNNNNWQDDITITNSTFLINEAKIDDGNITKNITSAMCFAGDKYKTLDY
-905 GTSRYASKLV
+905 DTVSKIRSL
-915 NPGEYFR
+915 
-922 TPDCSVVSNIYN
+922 
-934 VNGKK
+934 NGKK
-939 YVAYKFDNYFYREN
+939 YVIYKINNHYF
-953 YVDGYDTKAFDNYLT
+953 
-968 LEKVLEK
+968 
-975 NNANLAMLNLNDTDE
+975 DTDE
-990 KNILNKV
+990 YMKNYLAIEKAISKNGGHISTVNLDEKGKKLLYNLANDVRGEESTGTFGVYNGVYYDFQKEKVCSLNNENIDSEVSVRKSYPLGEYSIGTVDGDIRSSASAWFYKNEYIIAEYPDNVEDINIKNINT
-997 FNDILGEG
+997 DP
-1005 SSKDLELAGGYYYD
+1005 GY
-1019 EDNDKILDVK
+1019 
-1029 GEETSNVERYSF
+1029 
-1041 SKDSKIGTYRIYNS
+1041 IGI
-1055 AVTCYGN
+1055 
-1062 RNLRKYVLVEFPEEA
+1062 
-1077 KDSVINNPNISLEN
+1077 LEN
-1091 TGVLKNAAFK
+1091 TKFKN
-1101 GNAILN
+1101 NAILN

-1118 KIITPSNSN
+1118 KVSAPADNT

-1152 DTNVQYGD
+1152 DTNTNYAD

-1166 LNEPSEETYPC
+1166 LDKPSEETYPC

-1185 KNGDKVDTVGNGTY
+1185 KNGDKVDTVGNCTY

-1207 DMDKNTDPMVS
+1207 DMDQETNPMVS

-1314 AGFNIYRSET
+1314 AGYNIYRSET

-1363 DTAMSESRPSNITTN
+1363 DTSMSESRPSNITSNT
-1378 ASVDDK
+1378 AVDDK
-1384 PPVIRHTPL
+1384 PPVIKHTAL
-1393 KSIINGVGATIT
+1393 KSIINGVGATVT
-1405 ATVKDNIGVQGVTLF
+1405 ATVKDNIGVQGVTLL

-1506 KGINFNE
+1506 KGVNFNE

-1572 VYNDEDIVVKEL
+1572 VYNEDTLLTKEL
-1584 NIEKYIYLKTNFS
+1584 SRQQYVNIKTNYV
-1597 GKLKSLEVKMS
+1597 GVINSLEVTYS
-1608 DKSFIS
+1608 NTNDLGTQLGYIS
-1614 SISNISS
+1614 CNVSRNKKI
-1621 SSTGGVYKYKFDN
+1621 YKFN
-1634 QTINGG
+1634 KLYINVGN
-1640 KLGYF
+1640 LAYF
-1645 YYYNATTESKPEITS
+1645 IYYNLTYDLKSEIES
-1660 VKINGVEVENLDY
+1660 VKINGVEVENIDY
-1673 DQDRISFIEQS
+1673 DSDKVSFVDLED
-1684 EYVPVKS
+1684 YVPIKS

-1728 DSSILKQ
+1728 DSSMLKQ

-1740 FTAIQSGGTKMCINS
+1740 FTAIQSGRTNMCINS
-1755 DGVSEYVY
+1755 DGVSECVY

-1822 RTCVFELTKPCSTTV
+1822 RTCVFELTKTGSTTV
-1837 TAYYNNAKCEIPIE
+1837 TAYYNNARCEIPIE
-1851 IFKDEAYVEFGQD
+1851 IFKDEAYVELSQD
-1864 IVTMYAD
+1864 IITMYPD

-1895 SNTAVAEVNSDGII
+1895 SNTAVATVNSDGTIT
-1909 IAKGNGYAVISA
+1909 AVGNGYAVISA
-1921 SLEKSSQKASIIVL
+1921 SLEKSNQKASIIVL
-1935 VNSSAT
+1935 VNSSDT

-1970 PTDAILGLADVNG
+1970 PTDVILGLADVNG

>member
-1 MKNWQKKVLAVVLAV
+1 
-16 ALIVTGFATST
+16 
-27 FMDGN
+27 
-32 SNKVVKEITVSK
+32 
-44 TNDNKSDVAKADIV
+44 
-58 STKDTKTEKSKEPN
+58 
-72 VSENK
+72 
-77 NNLDNKIG
+77 
-85 DPDKKIDYQKIIRET
+85 
-100 KDEDYRKAVKV
+100 
-111 KKGGF
+111 
-116 VVIRKEDKNTKP
+116 
-128 IEEEQWYKD
+128 
-137 AKATDSEVIM
+137 
-147 ENTIKDNDGKE
+147 
-158 YNQVSYKITT
+158 
-168 DEKDIWSIIDNT
+168 
-180 NSQNTVEIAEPVYKY
+180 
-195 FTSEES
+195 
-201 VPSAED
+201 
-207 NKGMDKQWYLKDQK
+207 
-221 LESVWGNEDYGNTAG
+221 
-236 EGTVVAVIDTGVDY
+236 
-250 NHEDL
+250 
-255 QDNIWTN
+255 
-262 SAEVSGT
+262 
-269 TGADDDNNGYVDDVH
+269 
-284 GINLIDPN
+284 
-292 ETPMDDHGHGTH
+292 
-304 VAGIIAMENNNVGGV
+304 
-319 GIAYKSKIMPIK
+319 
-331 AGGSDGTFNSTDIA
+331 
-345 KGIEYAYKNGADVI
+345 
-359 NMSFGSSA
+359 
-367 HSALI
+367 
-372 ENALQDAFGS
+372 
-382 CVLVAAAGN
+382 
-391 ESAPTADAPPMFSN
+391 
-405 KVNMYPAAYSYVI
+405 
-418 GVMAYDENNKFASF
+418 MAYDEANSFASF
-432 SNWDYAPNANAEYEV
+432 SNWDYKPNANAEYEV

-467 GTSMAAPMVS
+467 GTSMAAPMAS

-508 TITYC
+508 TITYY

-550 EDISKANNGDGII
+550 EDISKSNNGDGII

-586 ITVNATTNGIDNQYV
+586 ITVNATTNGMDNQYV
-601 EFVSDKEVGIDDI
+601 EFISDNEVAIDEI
-614 GSFGTQNNGFKYNE
+614 GSFGTQNNGFIYND
-628 SKTVVGV
+628 SKTVIGV
-635 EHPIRIKIKE
+635 EHPIRVKIKE
-645 NAPNDLNIQFNINYK
+645 NAPNDLNIKININYR
-660 AKNGLDENDTTVY
+660 AKNGLDEKDGTVY
-673 RQSYDTTY
+673 TQLEDTAY

-686 KGTVLSGKITEDTTL
+686 KGTILSGKITENTTL
-701 TADNYY
+701 TSDNYY
-707 IIKNSLLIPK
+707 IVKNSLLIPK

-738 AYGDNY
+738 VYGDNY
-744 IACISVKGNMHFNGT
+744 IAYISVEGNMYFNGT

-769 KDFEQYCVN
+769 KDYEAYRVQVE
-778 VKKSDSGT
+778 KSGNGT
-786 VDMNYVNITNPTI
+786 VDMNYVNITNPYI

-809 VQNMDLVYDRYFY
+809 TQDYDEVYYREMR
-822 NGNLCIDTKG
+822 NGEISTESDSSFVKG
-832 ARIDAEYLGKSK
+832 NYIEKSK
-844 ISNFRSKSFDMGAM
+844 MSNLRNKSYFNGFRDVDGRY
-858 VFGNMDTVLFDNCYL
+858 NTVLFDNCNVRYSSEGYTNSTFL
-873 TSNFYGDGFIGNV
+873 INMSKFDNHNSISVMKISGDSYYIQE
-886 KSSINCTY
+886 CTA
-894 LVNEATVDLDY
+894 V
-905 GTSRYASKLV
+905 SKIRKL
-915 NPGEYFR
+915 
-922 TPDCSVVSNIYN
+922 
-934 VNGKK
+934 NGKK
-939 YVAYKFDNYFYREN
+939 YVVYEINNSYFGGEDHISSMNSYFATNKALVKNGGHIGTVGKSEESTKLLMSLYKDVREENSGELKLINGFY
-953 YVDGYDTKAFDNYLT
+953 YDKDTKEIKSLGETEIKGSGPSQYNPIGGYIVSTTDYYEGNIDFSYRSNNYLA
-968 LEKVLEK
+968 EYPEDV
-975 NNANLAMLNLNDTDE
+975 DDE
-990 KNILNKV
+990 TILNP
-997 FNDILGEG
+997 NMDP
-1005 SSKDLELAGGYYYD
+1005 
-1019 EDNDKILDVK
+1019 
-1029 GEETSNVERYSF
+1029 
-1041 SKDSKIGTYRIYNS
+1041 TYVGI
-1055 AVTCYGN
+1055 T
-1062 RNLRKYVLVEFPEEA
+1062 
-1077 KDSVINNPNISLEN
+1077 EN
-1091 TGVLKNAAFK
+1091 TKFKN
-1101 GNAILN
+1101 NAILN
-1107 RLICTDTSEWM
+1107 RLTCTDTSQWM
-1118 KIITPSNSN
+1118 KVIAGTDNKM
-1127 LTYMAT
+1127 LYMAT

-1152 DTNVQYGD
+1152 DTNTNYAD

-1166 LNEPSEETYPC
+1166 LDKPSEETYPC
-1177 VSDIYITD
+1177 VSDIYIID

-1207 DMDKNTDPMVS
+1207 DMDQETDPMVS

-1223 PYTDYTLKGQWNSS
+1223 PYTDYTLKGQWNSA

-1384 PPVIRHTPL
+1384 PPVIKHTPL
-1393 KSIINGVGATIT
+1393 KSIINGVGATVT
-1405 ATVKDNIGVQGVTLF
+1405 ATVKDNIGVQGVTLL

-1506 KGINFNE
+1506 KGVNFNE

-1572 VYNDEDIVVKEL
+1572 VYNEDTLLTKEL
-1584 NIEKYIYLKTNFS
+1584 SRHQYVNIKTNYV
-1597 GKLKSLEVKMS
+1597 GVINSLEVTYS
-1608 DKSFIS
+1608 NTNDLGTQLGYIS
-1614 SISNISS
+1614 CNVSRNKKI
-1621 SSTGGVYKYKFDN
+1621 YKFN
-1634 QTINGG
+1634 KLYINGG
-1640 KLGYF
+1640 NLAYF
-1645 YYYNATTESKPEITS
+1645 IYYNLTYDLKSEIES
-1660 VKINGVEVENLDY
+1660 VKINGVEVENIDY
-1673 DQDRISFIEQS
+1673 DSDKVSFVDLED
-1684 EYVPVKS
+1684 YVPIKS

-1728 DSSILKQ
+1728 DSSMLKQ

-1740 FTAIQSGGTKMCINS
+1740 FTAIQSGRTNMCINS
-1755 DGVSEYVY
+1755 DGVSECVY

-1822 RTCVFELTKPCSTTV
+1822 RTCVFELTKTGSTTV
-1837 TAYYNNAKCEIPIE
+1837 TAYYNNARCEIPIE
-1851 IFKDEAYVEFGQD
+1851 IFKDEAYVELSQD
-1864 IVTMYAD
+1864 IITMYPD

-1895 SNTAVAEVNSDGII
+1895 SNTAVATVNSDGTIT
-1909 IAKGNGYAVISA
+1909 AVGNGYAIISA
-1921 SLEKSSQKASIIVL
+1921 SLEKSNQKASIIVL
-1935 VNSSAT
+1935 VNSSDT

-1970 PTDAILGLADVNG
+1970 PTDVILGLADVNG

>member
-32 SNKVVKEITVSK
+32 SNKVVKETTVSK

-77 NNLDNKIG
+77 NNVDNKIG
-85 DPDKKIDYQKIIRET
+85 DPDKKVDYQKIIRET
-100 KDEDYRKAVKV
+100 KDEDYRKTVKV

-116 VVIRKEDKNTKP
+116 VVIRKENKNTKP

-158 YNQVSYKITT
+158 VKQVSYKITT
-168 DEKDIWSIIDNT
+168 EEKDIWSIVDNT
-180 NSQNTVEIAEPVYKY
+180 NNQNVVEIAEPVYKY
-195 FTSEES
+195 YTSEES
-201 VPSAED
+201 VLSAED
-207 NKGMDKQWYLKDQK
+207 NKGMEKQWYLKDQK
-221 LESVWGNEDYGNTAG
+221 LESVWGNEKYGNTAG
-236 EGTVVAVIDTGVDY
+236 EGVVVAVIDTGVDY

-262 SAEVSGT
+262 SAEVSGQKGT
-269 TGADDDNNGYVDDVH
+269 DDDNNGYVDDVH

-331 AGGSDGTFNSTDIA
+331 AGGSDGTLYSSDIA

-391 ESAPTADAPPMFSN
+391 EGMPTADCPYNLPSA
-405 KVNMYPAAYSYVI
+405 NMYPAAYSYVI

-432 SNWDYAPNANAEYEV
+432 SNWDYLPNANAEYEV

-452 SVYSTLPNGRYASWN
+452 NIYSTLPNGRYATWN

-490 DTYSSRYIMGQLV
+490 STYSSRYIMGQLV

-550 EDISKANNGDGII
+550 EDISKSNNGDGII

-586 ITVNATTNGIDNQYV
+586 ITVNATTNGMDNQYV
-601 EFVSDKEVGIDDI
+601 EFISDNEVAIDEI
-614 GSFGTQNNGFKYNE
+614 GSFGTQNNGFIYND
-628 SKTVVGV
+628 SKTVIGV
-635 EHPIRIKIKE
+635 EHPIRVKIKE
-645 NAPNDLNIQFNINYK
+645 NAPNDLNIKFNINYR
-660 AKNGLDENDTTVY
+660 AKNGLDEKDGTVY
-673 RQSYDTTY
+673 TQLEDTAY

-686 KGTVLSGKITEDTTL
+686 KGTILSGKITENTTL
-701 TADNYY
+701 TSDNYY
-707 IIKNSLLIPK
+707 IVKNSLLIPK
-717 GVTVNVEPGTKIQFW
+717 GVTVNVELGTKIQFW

-738 AYGDNY
+738 VYGDNY
-744 IACISVKGNMHFNGT
+744 IAYISVEGNMYFNGT

-769 KDFEQYCVN
+769 KDYEAYRVQVE
-778 VKKSDSGT
+778 KSGNGT
-786 VDMNYVNITNPTI
+786 VDMNYVNITNPYI

-809 VQNMDLVYDRYFY
+809 TQNYDEVYYRQMR
-822 NGNLCIDTKG
+822 NGEISTNSGSSFVKG
-832 ARIDAEYLGKSK
+832 NYIEKSK
-844 ISNFRSKSFDMGAM
+844 MSNLRNKSYFDRTIDVDGRY
-858 VFGNMDTVLFDNCYL
+858 NTVLFDNCNMSYSSGGYTNSTFL
-873 TSNFYGDGFIGNV
+873 INMAKVDNHNSISVMDISGDSYYIQE
-886 KSSINCTY
+886 CTA
-894 LVNEATVDLDY
+894 V
-905 GTSRYASKLV
+905 SKIRKL
-915 NPGEYFR
+915 
-922 TPDCSVVSNIYN
+922 
-934 VNGKK
+934 NGKK
-939 YVAYKFDNYFYREN
+939 YVVYEINNSYFGGEDHISSMNSYFATNKALVKNGGHIGTVGKSEESTKLLMSLYKDVREENSSELKLINGFY
-953 YVDGYDTKAFDNYLT
+953 YDKDTKEIKSLGETEIKGYGPSKYNPIGSYIVSTTDYYEGNIDFLYRSNNYLA
-968 LEKVLEK
+968 EYPEDV
-975 NNANLAMLNLNDTDE
+975 DDE
-990 KNILNKV
+990 TILNP
-997 FNDILGEG
+997 NMDP
-1005 SSKDLELAGGYYYD
+1005 
-1019 EDNDKILDVK
+1019 
-1029 GEETSNVERYSF
+1029 
-1041 SKDSKIGTYRIYNS
+1041 TYVGI
-1055 AVTCYGN
+1055 T
-1062 RNLRKYVLVEFPEEA
+1062 
-1077 KDSVINNPNISLEN
+1077 EN
-1091 TGVLKNAAFK
+1091 TKFKN
-1101 GNAILN
+1101 NAILN
-1107 RLICTDTSEWM
+1107 RLTCTDTSQWM
-1118 KIITPSNSN
+1118 KVIAGTNN
-1127 LTYMAT
+1127 KKLYMAT

-1138 TTDEN
+1138 TKDEN
-1143 LIQKQLVDF
+1143 LIQKQVVDF

-1185 KNGDKVDTVGNGTY
+1185 KNGDKVDTVGNGAY

-1207 DMDKNTDPMVS
+1207 DMDKNTEPMVS

-1384 PPVIRHTPL
+1384 PPVIKHTSL
-1393 KSIINGVGATIT
+1393 NSIINGVGATIT

-1426 ENYKSVAMNNTTG
+1426 ENYKSVTMNNTTG

-1506 KGINFNE
+1506 RGINFNE

-1559 YKEAFDVTDPNVR
+1559 YKEAFDVKDPNVR
-1572 VYNDEDIVVKEL
+1572 VYNEDTLLTKEL
-1584 NIEKYIYLKTNFS
+1584 SREQYVNIKTNYV
-1597 GKLKSLEVKMS
+1597 GVINSLEVTYISGGYILYIPFSYIS
-1608 DKSFIS
+1608 DKYS
-1614 SISNISS
+1614 SNKRI
-1621 SSTGGVYKYKFDN
+1621 YKFDN
-1634 QTINGG
+1634 LHINGG
-1640 KLGYF
+1640 KIVQLSGD
-1645 YYYNATTESKPEITS
+1645 NITRETKPLITS

-1691 IKAKNSSVTLDIG
+1691 IKAKNSRVTLDIG

-1740 FTAIQSGGTKMCINS
+1740 FTAIQSGGTNMCINS

-1763 VTVNEIPVKEI
+1763 VTVNEMPVKEI
-1774 TSESKKYSGTVG
+1774 TSESNKYSGTVG
-1786 NIVTIKVNAKPL
+1786 NIVTIKLQAKPIE
-1798 DSIATINWSYNDE
+1798 SIATINWSYNDS
-1811 AVRLIESTDNG
+1811 VKLVQSTDNG
-1822 RTCVFELTKPCSTTV
+1822 RTCVFELTKTGSTTV

-1851 IFKDEAYVEFGQD
+1851 IFKDEAYVELSQD
-1864 IVTMYAD
+1864 IVTMYAY

-1895 SNTAVAEVNSDGII
+1895 SNTAVATVNSDGTIT
-1909 IAKGNGYAVISA
+1909 AVGNGYAVISA

-1935 VNSSAT
+1935 VNSSDT

-1951 GKVTAVDAMLALK
+1951 GKVTAVDAMLTLK
-1964 LALLDN
+1964 LALIDN
-1970 PTDAILGLADVNG
+1970 PTDAITGLADVNG

>member
-32 SNKVVKEITVSK
+32 SNKVVKETTVSK

-58 STKDTKTEKSKEPN
+58 SNKDTKTEKSKEPN

-77 NNLDNKIG
+77 NNVDNKIG

-100 KDEDYRKAVKV
+100 KDKDYRKAVKV

-158 YNQVSYKITT
+158 HKHVSYKITT
-168 DEKDIWSIIDNT
+168 DEKDIWSIVDNT

-221 LESVWGNEDYGNTAG
+221 LESVWSNEGYGNTAG
-236 EGTVVAVIDTGVDY
+236 EGVVVAVIDTGVDY

-262 SAEVSGT
+262 SAEVSGQKGT
-269 TGADDDNNGYVDDVH
+269 DDDNNGYVDDVH

-331 AGGSDGTFNSTDIA
+331 AGGADGTFYSSDIA

-391 ESAPTADAPPMFSN
+391 ESTPTADCPLGGR
-405 KVNMYPAAYSYVI
+405 NMYPASYSYVI
-418 GVMAYDENNKFASF
+418 GVMAYDEANSFASF
-432 SNWDYAPNANAEYEV
+432 SNWDYKPNANAEYEV

-490 DTYSSRYIMGQLV
+490 STYSSRYIMGQLV

-518 KTYNYKKLSLT
+518 RTYNYKKLSLT

-575 RNQWGAAKDVT
+575 RNQWGAAKNVT
-586 ITVNATTNGIDNQYV
+586 ITVNATTNGMDNQYV
-601 EFVSDKEVGIDDI
+601 EFISDNEVAIDEI
-614 GSFGTQNNGFKYNE
+614 RSFGTQNNGFIYND
-628 SKTVVGV
+628 SKTVIGV
-635 EHPIRIKIKE
+635 EHPIRVKIKE
-645 NAPNDLNIQFNINYK
+645 NAPNDLNIKININYR
-660 AKNGLDENDTTVY
+660 AKNGLDEKDGTVY
-673 RQSYDTTY
+673 TQLEDTAY

-686 KGTVLSGKITEDTTL
+686 KGTILSGKITENTTL
-701 TADNYY
+701 TSDNYY
-707 IIKNSLLIPK
+707 IVKNSLLIPK

-738 AYGDNY
+738 VYGDNY
-744 IACISVKGNMHFNGT
+744 IAYISVEGNMYFNGT

-769 KDFEQYCVN
+769 KDYEAYRVQVE
-778 VKKSDSGT
+778 KSGNGT
-786 VDMNYVNITNPTI
+786 VDMNYVNITNPYI

-809 VQNMDLVYDRYFY
+809 TQDYDEVYYREMR
-822 NGNLCIDTKG
+822 NGEISTESDSSFVKG
-832 ARIDAEYLGKSK
+832 NYIEKSK
-844 ISNFRSKSFDMGAM
+844 MSNLRNKSYFNGFRDVDGRY
-858 VFGNMDTVLFDNCYL
+858 NTVLFDNCNVRYSSEGYTNSTFL
-873 TSNFYGDGFIGNV
+873 INMSKFDNHNSISVMKISGDSYYIQE
-886 KSSINCTY
+886 CTA
-894 LVNEATVDLDY
+894 V
-905 GTSRYASKLV
+905 SKIRKL
-915 NPGEYFR
+915 
-922 TPDCSVVSNIYN
+922 
-934 VNGKK
+934 NGKK
-939 YVAYKFDNYFYREN
+939 YVVYEINNSYFGGEDHISSMNSYFATNKALVKNGGHIGTVGKSEESTKLLMSLYKDVREENSGELKLINGFY
-953 YVDGYDTKAFDNYLT
+953 YDKDTKEIKSLGETEIKGSGPSQYNPIGGYIVSTTDYYEGNIDFSYRSNNYLA
-968 LEKVLEK
+968 EYPEDV
-975 NNANLAMLNLNDTDE
+975 DDE
-990 KNILNKV
+990 TILNP
-997 FNDILGEG
+997 NMDP
-1005 SSKDLELAGGYYYD
+1005 
-1019 EDNDKILDVK
+1019 
-1029 GEETSNVERYSF
+1029 
-1041 SKDSKIGTYRIYNS
+1041 TYVGI
-1055 AVTCYGN
+1055 T
-1062 RNLRKYVLVEFPEEA
+1062 
-1077 KDSVINNPNISLEN
+1077 EN
-1091 TGVLKNAAFK
+1091 TKFKN
-1101 GNAILN
+1101 NAILN
-1107 RLICTDTSEWM
+1107 RLTCTDTSQWM
-1118 KIITPSNSN
+1118 KVIAGTDNKM
-1127 LTYMAT
+1127 LYMAT

-1152 DTNVQYGD
+1152 DTNTNYAD

-1166 LNEPSEETYPC
+1166 LDKPSEETYPC
-1177 VSDIYITD
+1177 VSDIYIID

-1207 DMDKNTDPMVS
+1207 DMDQETDPMVS

-1223 PYTDYTLKGQWNSS
+1223 PYTDYTLKGQWNSA

-1384 PPVIRHTPL
+1384 PPVIKHTPL
-1393 KSIINGVGATIT
+1393 KSIINGVGATVT
-1405 ATVKDNIGVQGVTLF
+1405 ATVKDNIGVQGVTLL

-1506 KGINFNE
+1506 KGVNFNE

-1572 VYNDEDIVVKEL
+1572 VYNEDTLLTKEL
-1584 NIEKYIYLKTNFS
+1584 SRQQYVNIKTNYV
-1597 GKLKSLEVKMS
+1597 GVINSLEVTYS
-1608 DKSFIS
+1608 NTNDLGTQLGYIS
-1614 SISNISS
+1614 CNVSRNKKI
-1621 SSTGGVYKYKFDN
+1621 YKFN
-1634 QTINGG
+1634 KLYINGG
-1640 KLGYF
+1640 NLAYF
-1645 YYYNATTESKPEITS
+1645 IYYNLTYDLKSEIES
-1660 VKINGVEVENLDY
+1660 VKINGVEVENIDY
-1673 DQDRISFIEQS
+1673 DSDKVSFVDLED
-1684 EYVPVKS
+1684 YVPIKS

-1728 DSSILKQ
+1728 DSSMLKQ

-1740 FTAIQSGGTKMCINS
+1740 FTAIQSGRTNMCINS
-1755 DGVSEYVY
+1755 DGVSECVY

-1822 RTCVFELTKPCSTTV
+1822 RTCVFELTKTGSTTV
-1837 TAYYNNAKCEIPIE
+1837 TAYYNNARCEIPIE
-1851 IFKDEAYVEFGQD
+1851 IFKDEAYVELSQD
-1864 IVTMYAD
+1864 IITMYPD

-1895 SNTAVAEVNSDGII
+1895 SNTAVATVNSDGTIT
-1909 IAKGNGYAVISA
+1909 AVGNGYAVISA
-1921 SLEKSSQKASIIVL
+1921 SLEKSNQKASIIVL
-1935 VNSSAT
+1935 VNSSDT

-1970 PTDAILGLADVNG
+1970 PTDVILGLADVNG

>member
-1 MKNWQKKVLAVVLAV
+1 M
-16 ALIVTGFATST
+16 
-27 FMDGN
+27 
-32 SNKVVKEITVSK
+32 
-44 TNDNKSDVAKADIV
+44 
-58 STKDTKTEKSKEPN
+58 
-72 VSENK
+72 
-77 NNLDNKIG
+77 
-85 DPDKKIDYQKIIRET
+85 
-100 KDEDYRKAVKV
+100 
-111 KKGGF
+111 
-116 VVIRKEDKNTKP
+116 
-128 IEEEQWYKD
+128 
-137 AKATDSEVIM
+137 
-147 ENTIKDNDGKE
+147 
-158 YNQVSYKITT
+158 
-168 DEKDIWSIIDNT
+168 
-180 NSQNTVEIAEPVYKY
+180 
-195 FTSEES
+195 
-201 VPSAED
+201 
-207 NKGMDKQWYLKDQK
+207 
-221 LESVWGNEDYGNTAG
+221 
-236 EGTVVAVIDTGVDY
+236 DY

-262 SAEVSGT
+262 SAEVSGQKGT
-269 TGADDDNNGYVDDVH
+269 DDDNNGYVDDVH

-304 VAGIIAMENNNVGGV
+304 VAGIISMENNNVGGV

-372 ENALQDAFGS
+372 ENALQDAFNS

-391 ESAPTADAPPMFSN
+391 DGIPTADCPLGGQ
-405 KVNMYPAAYSYVI
+405 NMYPASYSYVI
-418 GVMAYDENNKFASF
+418 GVMAYDEANSFASF
-432 SNWDYAPNANAEYEV
+432 SNWDYKPNANAEYEV

-508 TITYC
+508 TITYY

-550 EDISKANNGDGII
+550 EDISKSNNGDGII

-759 ESQPIDLFPG
+759 ESQPIDLFLG

-809 VQNMDLVYDRYFY
+809 VQNTDLVYDRYFN

-832 ARIDAEYLGKSK
+832 ARIYAEYLGKSK
-844 ISNFRSKSFDMGAM
+844 ISNFRSKPFYTGAM

-873 TSNFYGDGFIGNV
+873 TSDFYGDGFIGNV

-905 GTSRYASKLV
+905 RTSRYASKLV

-1029 GEETSNVERYSF
+1029 GEETSNVKRYSF

-1062 RNLRKYVLVEFPEEA
+1062 RDLRKYVLVEFPEEA

-1152 DTNVQYGD
+1152 DTNTNYAD

-1166 LNEPSEETYPC
+1166 LDKPSEETYPC
-1177 VSDIYITD
+1177 ISDIYITD

-1363 DTAMSESRPSNITTN
+1363 DTAMSESRPSNITSNT
-1378 ASVDDK
+1378 AVDDK
-1384 PPVIRHTPL
+1384 PPVIKHTSL
-1393 KSIINGVGATIT
+1393 NSIINGVGATIT

-1426 ENYKSVAMNNTTG
+1426 ENYKSVTMNNTTG

-1572 VYNDEDIVVKEL
+1572 VYNEDTLLTKEL
-1584 NIEKYIYLKTNFS
+1584 SREQYVNIKTNYV
-1597 GKLKSLEVKMS
+1597 GVINSLEVTCSYALDLETQLGYISCNASRNK
-1608 DKSFIS
+1608 KS
-1614 SISNISS
+1614 
-1621 SSTGGVYKYKFDN
+1621 YKFN
-1634 QTINGG
+1634 KLYINGG
-1640 KLGYF
+1640 NLAYF
-1645 YYYNATTESKPEITS
+1645 SYYNLTYDPKSEIES

-1786 NIVTIKVNAKPL
+1786 NIVTIKLQAKPIE
-1798 DSIATINWSYNDE
+1798 SIATINWSYNDS
-1811 AVRLIESTDNG
+1811 VKLVQSTDNG
-1822 RTCVFELTKPCSTTV
+1822 RTCVFELTKTGSTTV
-1837 TAYYNNAKCEIPIE
+1837 TAYYRDARCEIPIE

-1895 SNTAVAEVNSDGII
+1895 SNTAVATVNSDGTIT
-1909 IAKGNGYAVISA
+1909 AVGNGYAVVSA
-1921 SLEKSSQKASIIVL
+1921 SLEKSNQKASIIVL
-1935 VNSSAT
+1935 VNSSDT

-1951 GKVTAVDAMLALK
+1951 GRVTAVDAMLTLK
-1964 LALLDN
+1964 LALIDN
-1970 PTDAILGLADVNG
+1970 PTDAITGLADVNG

>member
-32 SNKVVKEITVSK
+32 SNKIVKETTVSK

-58 STKDTKTEKSKEPN
+58 SNKDTKTEKSKEPN

-77 NNLDNKIG
+77 NNVDNKIG

-372 ENALQDAFGS
+372 ENALQDAFNS

-391 ESAPTADAPPMFSN
+391 DGIPTADCPLGGQ
-405 KVNMYPAAYSYVI
+405 NMYPASYSYVI
-418 GVMAYDENNKFASF
+418 GVMAYDEANSFASF
-432 SNWDYAPNANAEYEV
+432 SNWDYKPNANAEYEV

-508 TITYC
+508 TITYY

-550 EDISKANNGDGII
+550 EDISKSNNGDGII

-575 RNQWGAAKDVT
+575 RNQWGAAKNVT

-635 EHPIRIKIKE
+635 EHPIRVKIKD

-744 IACISVKGNMHFNGT
+744 IAYISVKGNMYFNGT

-769 KDFEQYCVN
+769 KDFEAYRVQVE
-778 VKKSDSGT
+778 KSDSGT
-786 VDMNYVNITNPTI
+786 IDMNYVNIENPYI

-809 VQNMDLVYDRYFY
+809 TQNYDYIIERRF
-822 NGNLCIDTKG
+822 IDG
-832 ARIDAEYLGKSK
+832 EIDENSAYSAFIFADYLEKSR
-844 ISNFRSKSFDMGAM
+844 ISNIRNKNKYAYVKGQFKE
-858 VFGNMDTVLFDNCYL
+858 VLFDNC
-873 TSNFYGDGFIGNV
+873 
-886 KSSINCTY
+886 SITY
-894 LVNEATVDLDY
+894 NNNNNWQDDITITNSTFLINEAKIDDGNITKNITSAMCFAGDKYKTLDY
-905 GTSRYASKLV
+905 DTVSKIRSL
-915 NPGEYFR
+915 
-922 TPDCSVVSNIYN
+922 
-934 VNGKK
+934 NGKK
-939 YVAYKFDNYFYREN
+939 YVIYKINNHYF
-953 YVDGYDTKAFDNYLT
+953 
-968 LEKVLEK
+968 
-975 NNANLAMLNLNDTDE
+975 DTDE
-990 KNILNKV
+990 YMKNYLAIEKAISKNGGHISTVNLDEKGKKLLYNLANDVRGEESTGTFGVYNGVYYDFQKEKVCSLNNENIDSEVSVRKSYPLGEYSIGTVDGDIRSSASAWFYKNEYIIAEYPDNVEDINIKNINT
-997 FNDILGEG
+997 DP
-1005 SSKDLELAGGYYYD
+1005 GY
-1019 EDNDKILDVK
+1019 
-1029 GEETSNVERYSF
+1029 
-1041 SKDSKIGTYRIYNS
+1041 IGI
-1055 AVTCYGN
+1055 
-1062 RNLRKYVLVEFPEEA
+1062 
-1077 KDSVINNPNISLEN
+1077 LEN
-1091 TGVLKNAAFK
+1091 TKFKN
-1101 GNAILN
+1101 NAILN
-1107 RLICTDTSEWM
+1107 ILICTDTSEWM
-1118 KIITPSNSN
+1118 KVSAPADNT

-1152 DTNVQYGD
+1152 DTNTNYAD

-1166 LNEPSEETYPC
+1166 LDKPSEETYPC

-1207 DMDKNTDPMVS
+1207 DMDKNTDSMVS

-1254 QYFRVKDAVAA
+1254 QYFRVKDAAAA

-1384 PPVIRHTPL
+1384 PPVIKHTPL
-1393 KSIINGVGATIT
+1393 NSIINGVGATIT
-1405 ATVKDNIGVQGVTLF
+1405 ATVKDNIGVQGVTLS

-1479 VPVESKAYISAVRAE
+1479 VQVESKAYISAVRAE
-1494 SGIVGKSMTGTV
+1494 SGIVGKSITGTV
-1506 KGINFNE
+1506 KGVNFNE

-1572 VYNDEDIVVKEL
+1572 VYNEDTLLTKEL
-1584 NIEKYIYLKTNFS
+1584 SREQYVNIKTNYV
-1597 GKLKSLEVKMS
+1597 GVINSLEVTCSYALDLETQLGYISCNASRNK
-1608 DKSFIS
+1608 KS
-1614 SISNISS
+1614 
-1621 SSTGGVYKYKFDN
+1621 YKFN
-1634 QTINGG
+1634 KLYINGG
-1640 KLGYF
+1640 NLAYF
-1645 YYYNATTESKPEITS
+1645 SYYNLTYDPKSEIES

-1740 FTAIQSGGTKMCINS
+1740 FTAIQSGGTKMCKNS

-1786 NIVTIKVNAKPL
+1786 NIVTIKLQAKPIE
-1798 DSIATINWSYNDE
+1798 SIATINWSYNDS
-1811 AVRLIESTDNG
+1811 VKLVQSTDNG
-1822 RTCVFELTKPCSTTV
+1822 RTCVFELTKTGSTTV

-1895 SNTAVAEVNSDGII
+1895 SNAAVATVNSDGTIT
-1909 IAKGNGYAVISA
+1909 AVGNGYAVVSA

-1951 GKVTAVDAMLALK
+1951 GKVTAVDAMLTLK
-1964 LALLDN
+1964 LALIDN
-1970 PTDAILGLADVNG
+1970 PTDAITGLADVNG

>member
-32 SNKVVKEITVSK
+32 SNKVVKETTVSK

-58 STKDTKTEKSKEPN
+58 SNKDTKTEKSKEPN

-77 NNLDNKIG
+77 NNVDNKIG

-147 ENTIKDNDGKE
+147 ENTIKDNDRKE
-158 YNQVSYKITT
+158 HKQVSYKITT
-168 DEKDIWSIIDNT
+168 DEKDIWSIVDNT

-331 AGGSDGTFNSTDIA
+331 AGGADGTFYSSDIA
-345 KGIEYAYKNGADVI
+345 KGIEYSYKNGADVI

-391 ESAPTADAPPMFSN
+391 ESTPTADCPLGGR
-405 KVNMYPAAYSYVI
+405 NMYPASYSYVI
-418 GVMAYDENNKFASF
+418 GVMAYDEANSFASF
-432 SNWDYAPNANAEYEV
+432 SNWDYKPNANAEYEV

-452 SVYSTLPNGRYASWN
+452 SVYSTLPNGRYATWN
-467 GTSMAAPMVS
+467 GTSMAASMVS

-490 DTYSSRYIMGQLV
+490 STYSSRYIMGQLV

-508 TITYC
+508 KITYC
-513 NEDVK
+513 NEYIK
-518 KTYNYKKLSLT
+518 HTYNYSKLSLT
-529 ASLTNKPKPN
+529 DSLTNKPKPN
-539 ITVDEIYAFDS
+539 LNVYEVYAFDS
-550 EDISKANNGDGII
+550 EDISKTNNGDGII

-575 RNQWGAAKDVT
+575 RNQWGAAKNVT

-673 RQSYDTTY
+673 RQSCDTTY

-744 IACISVKGNMHFNGT
+744 IACISEKGNMHFNGT

-809 VQNMDLVYDRYFY
+809 VQNMDLVYDRYFN

-832 ARIDAEYLGKSK
+832 ARIYAEYLGKSK
-844 ISNFRSKSFDMGAM
+844 ISNFRSKSFYTGAM

-873 TSNFYGDGFIGNV
+873 TSDFYGDGFIGNV

-905 GTSRYASKLV
+905 GTSRYASKLA

-1152 DTNVQYGD
+1152 DTNTNYAD

-1166 LNEPSEETYPC
+1166 LDKPSEETYPC

-1199 DVHVLFNR
+1199 DVHILFNR
-1207 DMDKNTDPMVS
+1207 DMDQETDPMVS

-1384 PPVIRHTPL
+1384 PPVIKHTPL
-1393 KSIINGVGATIT
+1393 NSIINGVGATIT

-1597 GKLKSLEVKMS
+1597 GKIKSLEVKMS

-1684 EYVPVKS
+1684 EHVLVKS

-1822 RTCVFELTKPCSTTV
+1822 RTCVFELIKPCSTTV

-1864 IVTMYAD
+1864 IVTMYPD

-1895 SNTAVAEVNSDGII
+1895 SNTAVATVNSDGTIT
-1909 IAKGNGYAVISA
+1909 AVGNGYAVVSA
-1921 SLEKSSQKASIIVL
+1921 SLEKSNQKASIIVL

>member
-32 SNKVVKEITVSK
+32 SNKVVKETTVSK

-72 VSENK
+72 VSDKKSDVN
-77 NNLDNKIG
+77 NKIG
-85 DPDKKIDYQKIIRET
+85 NPDKKIDYQKIIHET
-100 KDEDYRKAVKV
+100 KDEDYRKSVKLA
-111 KKGGF
+111 KGSF
-116 VVIRKEDKNTKP
+116 VVVRKENKNTTP
-128 IEEEQWYKD
+128 IQEEQWYKD
-137 AKATDSEVIM
+137 AKATGSEVIM
-147 ENTIKDNDGKE
+147 EDTVKDDNGKE
-158 YNQVSYKITT
+158 VKQVSYKITT
-168 DEKDIWSIIDNT
+168 EEKDIWSIVDNT
-180 NSQNTVEIAEPVYKY
+180 NNQNAVEIAEPVYKY
-195 FTSEES
+195 YTSEES
-201 VPSAED
+201 VPSAEY
-207 NKGMDKQWYLKDQK
+207 NKGMEKQWYLKDQK

-432 SNWDYAPNANAEYEV
+432 SNWDYKPNANAEYEV

-508 TITYC
+508 TITYY

-550 EDISKANNGDGII
+550 EDISKSNNGDGII

-586 ITVNATTNGIDNQYV
+586 ITVNATTNGMDNQYV
-601 EFVSDKEVGIDDI
+601 EFISDNEVAIDEI
-614 GSFGTQNNGFKYNE
+614 GSFGTQNNGFIYNG
-628 SKTVVGV
+628 SKTVIGV
-635 EHPIRIKIKE
+635 EHPIRVKIKE
-645 NAPNDLNIQFNINYK
+645 NAPNDLNIKFNINYR
-660 AKNGLDENDTTVY
+660 AKNGLDEKDGTVY
-673 RQSYDTTY
+673 TQLKDTAY

-686 KGTVLSGKITEDTTL
+686 KGIILSGEIKNDVTL
-701 TADNYY
+701 TEDNYY
-707 IIKNSLLIPK
+707 IVQNSLFIPK
-717 GVTVNVEPGTKIQFW
+717 GVTVNVEEGTKIQFW
-732 ASDQYS
+732 ESDQYS
-738 AYGDNY
+738 VYGDND
-744 IACISVKGNMHFNGT
+744 IAYISVQGRMNFNGT
-759 ESQPIDLFPG
+759 ESKPIELFTGKNFEDYRVQVEKVVPG
-769 KDFEQYCVN
+769 
-778 VKKSDSGT
+778 T
-786 VDMNYVNITNPTI
+786 IDMNYVNIENPYI
-799 DISSGSHLNC
+799 DISSGSHLNFT
-809 VQNMDLVYDRYFY
+809 QNYDYVKKRAYS
-822 NGNLCIDTKG
+822 NDGGTVEEEDSPKINAT
-832 ARIDAEYLGKSK
+832 YLEKSK
-844 ISNFRSKSFDMGAM
+844 ISNLRATRNEWVGTKSIVSGEF
-858 VFGNMDTVLFDNCYL
+858 NNVLFDNCENYY
-873 TSNFYGDGFIGNV
+873 SNIKAN
-886 KSSINCTY
+886 NCTF
-894 LVNEATVDLDY
+894 LINEAKKNTSAGIKMFPSQMSVNSFQY
-905 GTSRYASKLV
+905 RRPYMEVASRIGTL
-915 NPGEYFR
+915 
-922 TPDCSVVSNIYN
+922 
-934 VNGKK
+934 NGKK
-939 YVAYKFDNYFYREN
+939 YVIYNLDQYFYEYN
-953 YVDGYDTKAFDNYLT
+953 YVGSNMLNYNAIEKAISMNGGHLSTVGLDEEITNLLGDMFKDIYGNDVNEYLKLINGYYFDTKSGDTASVNGEKPGAEINASVSNPLAVYRVYLRKS
-968 LEKVLEK
+968 EKINTETNEK
-975 NNANLAMLNLNDTDE
+975 EYVYLPHILNDAVD
-990 KNILNKV
+990 NITRYVLAEYPA
-997 FNDILGEG
+997 DI
-1005 SSKDLELAGGYYYD
+1005 D
-1019 EDNDKILDVK
+1019 
-1029 GEETSNVERYSF
+1029 
-1041 SKDSKIGTYRIYNS
+1041 DSKIKKINTDPEYLGELDNTS
-1055 AVTCYGN
+1055 FMGN
-1062 RNLRKYVLVEFPEEA
+1062 TV
-1077 KDSVINNPNISLEN
+1077 
-1091 TGVLKNAAFK
+1091 
-1101 GNAILN
+1101 LN

-1118 KIITPSNSN
+1118 KMFNSNSRDFVYSAQN
-1127 LTYMAT
+1127 
-1133 DNYWG
+1133 NYWG
-1138 TTDEN
+1138 TNDER
-1143 LIQKQLVDF
+1143 LINKQIIDF
-1152 DTNVQYGD
+1152 DTNTNYAD

-1166 LNEPSEETYPC
+1166 LDKPSEETYPC

-1207 DMDKNTDPMVS
+1207 DMDQETDPMVS

-1223 PYTDYTLKGQWNSS
+1223 PYTDYTLKGQWNSA

-1254 QYFRVKDAVAA
+1254 QYFRVKDAAAA

-1363 DTAMSESRPSNITTN
+1363 DTAMSESRPSNITSNT
-1378 ASVDDK
+1378 AVDDK
-1384 PPVIRHTPL
+1384 PPVIKHTAL
-1393 KSIINGVGATIT
+1393 KSITNGVGATIT
-1405 ATVKDNIGVQGVTLF
+1405 ATVKDNIGVEGVTLF

-1426 ENYKSVAMNNTTG
+1426 DNFKSVPMNNTTG
-1439 INYTA
+1439 NYYNA
-1444 HIDAEDM
+1444 HINAEDIT
-1451 NVGNLQYY
+1451 VGNLQYY
-1459 IEATDGTNYAYSGS
+1459 IEATDGINYAYNGS
-1473 IGEPNI
+1473 ATEPNVTPI
-1479 VPVESKAYISAVRAE
+1479 ESKAFVSSVKADNGE
-1494 SGIVGKSMTGTV
+1494 VGKSMTGIV
-1506 KGINFNE
+1506 KGVNFNE
-1513 NDKVVIDD
+1513 SDRVVIDD
-1521 KEVDTEYI
+1521 KEVDTEYV

-1536 TYKPEYMG
+1536 TFKPEYMG
-1544 KKDVQLTENQVVVSS
+1544 KKKVELTENQVVVASIDD
-1559 YKEAFDVTDPNVR
+1559 AFDVTDSNVK
-1572 VYNDEDIVVKEL
+1572 VYNEDTIITKEL
-1584 NIEKYIYLKTNFS
+1584 AKSQNSYLKTNFN
-1597 GKLKSLEVKMS
+1597 GKINSLEVTSK
-1608 DKSFIS
+1608 DGGKYF
-1614 SISNISS
+1614 SS
-1621 SSTGGVYKYKFDN
+1621 SLSYISGNSLGNTYKYKFNN
-1634 QTINGG
+1634 QSINGG

-1645 YYYNATTESKPEITS
+1645 EYYNESTEVRPEVIS

-1673 DQDRISFIEQS
+1673 DSERISFIEQS
-1684 EYVPVKS
+1684 KYVPV
-1691 IKAKNSSVTLDIG
+1691 ND
-1704 DSFTPEVTVSPAN
+1704 
-1717 ATYHDYVEYSY
+1717 
-1728 DSSILKQ
+1728 
-1735 NEDGS
+1735 
-1740 FTAIQSGGTKMCINS
+1740 
-1755 DGVSEYVY
+1755 
-1763 VTVNEIPVKEI
+1763 
-1774 TSESKKYSGTVG
+1774 
-1786 NIVTIKVNAKPL
+1786 IKVKNQ
-1798 DSIATINWSYNDE
+1798 
-1811 AVRLIESTDNG
+1811 RL
-1822 RTCVFELTKPCSTTV
+1822 L
-1837 TAYYNNAKCEIPIE
+1837 
-1851 IFKDEAYVEFGQD
+1851 
-1864 IVTMYAD
+1864 
-1871 ETYTADAQ
+1871 
-1879 IRNETSNQ
+1879 
-1887 KRNIQWTS
+1887 
-1895 SNTAVAEVNSDGII
+1895 
-1909 IAKGNGYAVISA
+1909 
-1921 SLEKSSQKASIIVL
+1921 
-1935 VNSSAT
+1935 
-1941 SYELGDVNMD
+1941 
-1951 GKVTAVDAMLALK
+1951 
-1964 LALLDN
+1964 
-1970 PTDAILGLADVNG
+1970 
-1983 DGKITAVDAMR
+1983 
-1994 ILQYAT
+1994 
-2000 GEITQFK
+2000 

>member
-1 MKNWQKKVLAVVLAV
+1 MKNWQKKVLAVVLAI
-16 ALIVTGFATST
+16 ALIITGFATST
-27 FMDGN
+27 FVDN
-32 SNKVVKEITVSK
+32 SSSKVGKETTVSK
-44 TNDNKSDVAKADIV
+44 TKDNKSDVAKVDTV
-58 STKDTKTEKSKEPN
+58 SIKDTKTEKSKEPN
-72 VSENK
+72 VSDKKSDVN
-77 NNLDNKIG
+77 NKIG
-85 DPDKKIDYQKIIRET
+85 DPDKKIDYQKIIHET
-100 KDEDYRKAVKV
+100 KDEDYRKSVKLA
-111 KKGGF
+111 KGSF
-116 VVIRKEDKNTKP
+116 VVVRKENKNTTL
-128 IEEEQWYKD
+128 IQEEQWYKD
-137 AKATDSEVIM
+137 AKATGSEVIM
-147 ENTIKDNDGKE
+147 EDTVKDDNGKE
-158 YNQVSYKITT
+158 VKQVSYKITT
-168 DEKDIWSIIDNT
+168 EEKDIWSIVDNT
-180 NSQNTVEIAEPVYKY
+180 NNQNAVEIAEPVYKY
-195 FTSEES
+195 YTSEES
-201 VPSAED
+201 VPSAEY
-207 NKGMDKQWYLKDQK
+207 NKGMEKQWYLKDQK

-255 QDNIWTN
+255 QDNVWTN

-391 ESAPTADAPPMFSN
+391 EGMPTADCPLGG
-405 KVNMYPAAYSYVI
+405 VNIYPAAYSYVI

-432 SNWDYAPNANAEYEV
+432 SNWDYEPNANAEYEV

-452 SVYSTLPNGRYASWN
+452 NIYSTLPNGRYASWN

-490 DTYSSRYIMGQLV
+490 STYSSRYIMGQLV

-508 TITYC
+508 KITYY
-513 NEDVK
+513 NEGIK
-518 KTYNYKKLSLT
+518 KTYNYSKLSLT
-529 ASLTNKPKPN
+529 DSLTNKPKPN
-539 ITVDEIYAFDS
+539 LNVYEVYAFDS
-550 EDISKANNGDGII
+550 EDISKTNNGDGII

-635 EHPIRIKIKE
+635 EHPIRVKIKD

-744 IACISVKGNMHFNGT
+744 IAYISVKGNMYFNGT

-769 KDFEQYCVN
+769 KDFEAYRVQVE
-778 VKKSDSGT
+778 KSDSGT
-786 VDMNYVNITNPTI
+786 IDMNYVNIENPYI

-809 VQNMDLVYDRYFY
+809 TQNYDYIIERRF
-822 NGNLCIDTKG
+822 IDG
-832 ARIDAEYLGKSK
+832 EIDENSAYSAFIFADYLEKSR
-844 ISNFRSKSFDMGAM
+844 ISNIRNKNKYAYVKGQFKE
-858 VFGNMDTVLFDNCYL
+858 VLFDNC
-873 TSNFYGDGFIGNV
+873 
-886 KSSINCTY
+886 SITY
-894 LVNEATVDLDY
+894 NNNNNWQDDITITNSTFLINEAKIDDGNITKNITSAMCFAGDKYKTLDY
-905 GTSRYASKLV
+905 DTVSKIRSL
-915 NPGEYFR
+915 
-922 TPDCSVVSNIYN
+922 
-934 VNGKK
+934 NGKK
-939 YVAYKFDNYFYREN
+939 YVIYKINNHYF
-953 YVDGYDTKAFDNYLT
+953 
-968 LEKVLEK
+968 
-975 NNANLAMLNLNDTDE
+975 DTDE
-990 KNILNKV
+990 YMKNYLAIEKAISKNGGHISTVNLDEKGKKLLYNLANDVRGEESTGTFWVYNGVYYDFQKEKVCSLNNENIDSEVSVRKSYPLGEYSIGTVDGDIRSSASAWFYENEYIIAEYPDNVEDINIKNINT
-997 FNDILGEG
+997 DP
-1005 SSKDLELAGGYYYD
+1005 GY
-1019 EDNDKILDVK
+1019 
-1029 GEETSNVERYSF
+1029 
-1041 SKDSKIGTYRIYNS
+1041 IGI
-1055 AVTCYGN
+1055 
-1062 RNLRKYVLVEFPEEA
+1062 
-1077 KDSVINNPNISLEN
+1077 LEN
-1091 TGVLKNAAFK
+1091 TKFKN
-1101 GNAILN
+1101 NAILN
-1107 RLICTDTSEWM
+1107 ILICTDTSEWM
-1118 KIITPSNSN
+1118 KVSAPADNT

-1152 DTNVQYGD
+1152 DTNTNYAD

-1166 LNEPSEETYPC
+1166 LDKPSEETYPC

-1218 YGPDD
+1218 YGPDAL
-1223 PYTDYTLKGQWNSS
+1223 YTDYTLKGQWNSS

-1254 QYFRVKDAVAA
+1254 QYFRVKDAAAA

-1363 DTAMSESRPSNITTN
+1363 DTAMSESRPSNITSNT
-1378 ASVDDK
+1378 AVDDK
-1384 PPVIRHTPL
+1384 PPVIKHTAL
-1393 KSIINGVGATIT
+1393 KSITNGVGATIT
-1405 ATVKDNIGVQGVTLF
+1405 ATVKDNIGVEGVTLF

-1426 ENYKSVAMNNTTG
+1426 DNFKSVPMNNTTG
-1439 INYTA
+1439 NYYNA
-1444 HIDAEDM
+1444 HINAEDIT
-1451 NVGNLQYY
+1451 VGNLQYY
-1459 IEATDGTNYAYSGS
+1459 IEATDGINYAYNGS
-1473 IGEPNI
+1473 ATEPN
-1479 VPVESKAYISAVRAE
+1479 VTPVESKAFVSSVKADNGE
-1494 SGIVGKSMTGTV
+1494 VGKSMTGIV
-1506 KGINFNE
+1506 KGVNFNE
-1513 NDKVVIDD
+1513 SDRVVIDD
-1521 KEVDTEYI
+1521 KEVDTEYV

-1536 TYKPEYMG
+1536 TFKPEYMG
-1544 KKDVQLTENQVVVSS
+1544 KKKVELTENQVVVASIDD
-1559 YKEAFDVTDPNVR
+1559 AFDVTDSNVK
-1572 VYNDEDIVVKEL
+1572 VYNEDTIITKEL
-1584 NIEKYIYLKTNFS
+1584 AKSQNSYLKTNFN
-1597 GKLKSLEVKMS
+1597 GKINSLEVTLKDG
-1608 DKSFIS
+1608 DKYF
-1614 SISNISS
+1614 SS
-1621 SSTGGVYKYKFDN
+1621 SLSYISGNSSGNTYKYKFNN
-1634 QTINGG
+1634 QSINGG

-1645 YYYNATTESKPEITS
+1645 EYYNESTEVRPEVIS

-1673 DQDRISFIEQS
+1673 DSERISFIEQS
-1684 EYVPVKS
+1684 EYVPVNDIKVKKS
-1691 IKAKNSSVTLDIG
+1691 SATLDIG

-1717 ATYHDYVEYSY
+1717 ATYHDYADYSY
-1728 DSSILKQ
+1728 DSSVLKQ
-1735 NEDGS
+1735 NDDGS
-1740 FTAIQSGGTKMCINS
+1740 FTAIQSGSTT
-1755 DGVSEYVY
+1755 
-1763 VTVNEIPVKEI
+1763 VTVSCDGKTTYIDVQVNELPVKEI
-1774 TSESKKYSGTVG
+1774 TSEQNKYSGTVG
-1786 NIVTIKVNAKPL
+1786 NIVTIKLQAKPIE
-1798 DSIATINWSYNDE
+1798 SIATINWSYNDS
-1811 AVRLIESTDNG
+1811 VKLVQSTDNG
-1822 RTCVFELTKPCSTTV
+1822 RTCVFELTKTGSTTV

-1851 IFKDEAYVEFGQD
+1851 IFKDEAYVELSQD

-1871 ETYTADAQ
+1871 ETYSVDAQ
-1879 IRNETSNQ
+1879 VRNDTSNE
-1887 KRNIQWTS
+1887 KRSLQWTS

-1909 IAKGNGYAVISA
+1909 TAKGNGYAVITA

>member
-32 SNKVVKEITVSK
+32 SNKVVKETTVSK

-58 STKDTKTEKSKEPN
+58 SNKDTKTEKSKEPN

-77 NNLDNKIG
+77 NNVDNKIG

-158 YNQVSYKITT
+158 HKQVSYKITT
-168 DEKDIWSIIDNT
+168 DEKDIWSIVDNT

-207 NKGMDKQWYLKDQK
+207 NKGMAKQWYLKDQK

-331 AGGSDGTFNSTDIA
+331 AGGSDGTFYSSDIA

-391 ESAPTADAPPMFSN
+391 EGVTTADCPYNLPSA
-405 KVNMYPAAYSYVI
+405 NMYPAAYSYVI

-432 SNWDYAPNANAEYEV
+432 SNWDYLPNANAEYEV

-452 SVYSTLPNGRYASWN
+452 NIYSTLPNGRYATWN

-490 DTYSSRYIMGQLV
+490 STYSSRYIMGQLV

-508 TITYC
+508 KITYY
-513 NEDVK
+513 NEDIK
-518 KTYNYKKLSLT
+518 KTYNYSKLSLT
-529 ASLTNKPKPN
+529 DSLTNKPKPN
-539 ITVDEIYAFDS
+539 LNVYEVYAFDS

-586 ITVNATTNGIDNQYV
+586 ITVNATTNGMDNQYV
-601 EFVSDKEVGIDDI
+601 EFISDNEVAIDEI
-614 GSFGTQNNGFKYNE
+614 GSFGTQNNGFIYND
-628 SKTVVGV
+628 SKTVIGV
-635 EHPIRIKIKE
+635 EHPIRVKIKE
-645 NAPNDLNIQFNINYK
+645 NAPNDLNIKFNINYR
-660 AKNGLDENDTTVY
+660 AKNGLDEKDGTVY
-673 RQSYDTTY
+673 TQLEDTAY

-686 KGTVLSGKITEDTTL
+686 KGTILSGKITENTTL
-701 TADNYY
+701 TSDNYY
-707 IIKNSLLIPK
+707 IVKNSLLIPK

-738 AYGDNY
+738 VYGDNY
-744 IACISVKGNMHFNGT
+744 IAYISVEGNMYFNGT

-769 KDFEQYCVN
+769 KDYEAYRVQVE
-778 VKKSDSGT
+778 KSGNGT
-786 VDMNYVNITNPTI
+786 VDMNYVNITNPYI

-809 VQNMDLVYDRYFY
+809 TQDYDEVYYREMR
-822 NGNLCIDTKG
+822 NGEISTESDSSFVKG
-832 ARIDAEYLGKSK
+832 NYIEKSK
-844 ISNFRSKSFDMGAM
+844 MSNLRNKSYFNGFRDVDGRY
-858 VFGNMDTVLFDNCYL
+858 NTVLFDNCNVRYSSEGYTNSTFL
-873 TSNFYGDGFIGNV
+873 INMSKFDNHNSISVMKISGDSYYIQE
-886 KSSINCTY
+886 CTA
-894 LVNEATVDLDY
+894 V
-905 GTSRYASKLV
+905 SKIRKL
-915 NPGEYFR
+915 
-922 TPDCSVVSNIYN
+922 
-934 VNGKK
+934 NGKK
-939 YVAYKFDNYFYREN
+939 YVVYEINNSYFGGEDHISSMNSYFATNKALVKNGGHIGTVGKSEESTKLLMSLYKDVREENSGELKLINGFY
-953 YVDGYDTKAFDNYLT
+953 YDKDTKEIKSLGETEIKGSGPSQYNPIGGYIVSTTDYYEGNIDFSYRSNNYLA
-968 LEKVLEK
+968 EYPEDV
-975 NNANLAMLNLNDTDE
+975 DDE
-990 KNILNKV
+990 TILNP
-997 FNDILGEG
+997 NMDP
-1005 SSKDLELAGGYYYD
+1005 
-1019 EDNDKILDVK
+1019 
-1029 GEETSNVERYSF
+1029 
-1041 SKDSKIGTYRIYNS
+1041 TYVGI
-1055 AVTCYGN
+1055 T
-1062 RNLRKYVLVEFPEEA
+1062 
-1077 KDSVINNPNISLEN
+1077 EN
-1091 TGVLKNAAFK
+1091 TKFKN
-1101 GNAILN
+1101 NAILN
-1107 RLICTDTSEWM
+1107 RLTCTDTSQWM
-1118 KIITPSNSN
+1118 KVIAGTDNKM
-1127 LTYMAT
+1127 LYMAT

-1152 DTNVQYGD
+1152 DTNTNYAD

-1166 LNEPSEETYPC
+1166 LDKPSEETYPC

-1314 AGFNIYRSET
+1314 AGYNIYRSET

-1330 KKINSSILSSEEKE
+1330 KKINTSVLSSDEKE

-1363 DTAMSESRPSNITTN
+1363 DTAMSESRPSNITSNT
-1378 ASVDDK
+1378 AVDDK
-1384 PPVIRHTPL
+1384 PPVIKHTAL
-1393 KSIINGVGATIT
+1393 KSITNGVGATIT
-1405 ATVKDNIGVQGVTLF
+1405 ATVKDNIGVEGVTLF

-1426 ENYKSVAMNNTTG
+1426 DNFKSVPMNNTTG
-1439 INYTA
+1439 NYYNA
-1444 HIDAEDM
+1444 HINAEDIT
-1451 NVGNLQYY
+1451 VGNLQYY

-1506 KGINFNE
+1506 KGVNFNE

-1572 VYNDEDIVVKEL
+1572 VYNEDTLLTKEL
-1584 NIEKYIYLKTNFS
+1584 SRQQYVNIKTNYV
-1597 GKLKSLEVKMS
+1597 GVINSLEVTYS
-1608 DKSFIS
+1608 NTNDLGTQLGYIS
-1614 SISNISS
+1614 CNVSRNKKI
-1621 SSTGGVYKYKFDN
+1621 YKFN
-1634 QTINGG
+1634 KLYINGG
-1640 KLGYF
+1640 NLAYF
-1645 YYYNATTESKPEITS
+1645 IYYNLTYDLKSEIES
-1660 VKINGVEVENLDY
+1660 VKINGVEVENIDY
-1673 DQDRISFIEQS
+1673 DSDKVSFVDLED
-1684 EYVPVKS
+1684 YVPIKS

-1728 DSSILKQ
+1728 DSSMLKQ

-1740 FTAIQSGGTKMCINS
+1740 FTAIQSGRTNMCINS
-1755 DGVSEYVY
+1755 DGVSECVY

-1822 RTCVFELTKPCSTTV
+1822 RTCVFELTKTGSTTV
-1837 TAYYNNAKCEIPIE
+1837 TAYYNNARCEIPIE
-1851 IFKDEAYVEFGQD
+1851 IFKDEAYVELSQD
-1864 IVTMYAD
+1864 IITMYPD

-1895 SNTAVAEVNSDGII
+1895 SNTAVATVNSDGTIT
-1909 IAKGNGYAVISA
+1909 AVGNGYAVISA
-1921 SLEKSSQKASIIVL
+1921 SLEKSNQKASIIVL
-1935 VNSSAT
+1935 VNSSDT

-1970 PTDAILGLADVNG
+1970 PTDVILGLADVNG

>member
-1 MKNWQKKVLAVVLAV
+1 MKNWQKKVLAVVLAI
-16 ALIVTGFATST
+16 ALIITGFATST
-27 FMDGN
+27 FVDN
-32 SNKVVKEITVSK
+32 SSSKVVKETTVSK

-58 STKDTKTEKSKEPN
+58 SNKDTKTEKSKEPN
-72 VSENK
+72 VSDKKSDVN
-77 NNLDNKIG
+77 NKIG
-85 DPDKKIDYQKIIRET
+85 NPDKKIDYQKIIHET
-100 KDEDYRKAVKV
+100 KDEDYRKSVKLA
-111 KKGGF
+111 KGSF
-116 VVIRKEDKNTKP
+116 VVVRKENKNTTP
-128 IEEEQWYKD
+128 IQEEQWYKD
-137 AKATDSEVIM
+137 AKATGSEVIM
-147 ENTIKDNDGKE
+147 EDTVKDDNGKE
-158 YNQVSYKITT
+158 VKQVSYKITT
-168 DEKDIWSIIDNT
+168 EEKDIWSIVDNT
-180 NSQNTVEIAEPVYKY
+180 NNQNAVEIAEPVYKY

-331 AGGSDGTFNSTDIA
+331 AGGSDGTLYSSDIA

-372 ENALQDAFGS
+372 ENALQDAFNS

-391 ESAPTADAPPMFSN
+391 DGIPTADCPLGGQ
-405 KVNMYPAAYSYVI
+405 NMYPASYSYVI
-418 GVMAYDENNKFASF
+418 GVMAYDEANSFASF
-432 SNWDYAPNANAEYEV
+432 SNWDYKPNANAEYEV

-508 TITYC
+508 TITYY

-550 EDISKANNGDGII
+550 EDISKSNNGDGII

-575 RNQWGAAKDVT
+575 RNQWGAAKNVT

-635 EHPIRIKIKE
+635 EHPIRVKIKD

-744 IACISVKGNMHFNGT
+744 IAYISVKGNMYFNGT

-769 KDFEQYCVN
+769 KDFEAYRVQVE
-778 VKKSDSGT
+778 KSDSGT
-786 VDMNYVNITNPTI
+786 IDMNYVNIENPYI

-809 VQNMDLVYDRYFY
+809 TQNYDYIIERRF
-822 NGNLCIDTKG
+822 IDG
-832 ARIDAEYLGKSK
+832 EIDENSAYSAFIFADYLEKSR
-844 ISNFRSKSFDMGAM
+844 ISNIRNKNKYAYVKGQFKE
-858 VFGNMDTVLFDNCYL
+858 VLFDNC
-873 TSNFYGDGFIGNV
+873 
-886 KSSINCTY
+886 SITY
-894 LVNEATVDLDY
+894 NNNNNWQDDITITNSTFLINEAKIDDGNITKNITSAMCFAGDKYKTLDY
-905 GTSRYASKLV
+905 DTVSKIRSL
-915 NPGEYFR
+915 
-922 TPDCSVVSNIYN
+922 
-934 VNGKK
+934 NGKK
-939 YVAYKFDNYFYREN
+939 YVIYKINNHYF
-953 YVDGYDTKAFDNYLT
+953 
-968 LEKVLEK
+968 
-975 NNANLAMLNLNDTDE
+975 DTDE
-990 KNILNKV
+990 YMKNYLAIEKAISKNGGHISTVNLDEKGKKLLYNLANDVRGEESTGTFWVYNGVYYDFQKEKVCSLNNENIDSEVSVRKSYPLGEYSIGTVDGDIRSSASAWFYENEYIIAEYPDNVEDINIKNINT
-997 FNDILGEG
+997 DP
-1005 SSKDLELAGGYYYD
+1005 GY
-1019 EDNDKILDVK
+1019 
-1029 GEETSNVERYSF
+1029 
-1041 SKDSKIGTYRIYNS
+1041 IGI
-1055 AVTCYGN
+1055 
-1062 RNLRKYVLVEFPEEA
+1062 
-1077 KDSVINNPNISLEN
+1077 LEN
-1091 TGVLKNAAFK
+1091 TKFKN
-1101 GNAILN
+1101 NAILN
-1107 RLICTDTSEWM
+1107 ILICTDTSEWM
-1118 KIITPSNSN
+1118 KVSAPADNT

-1138 TTDEN
+1138 TIDEN

-1152 DTNVQYGD
+1152 DTNTNYAD

-1166 LNEPSEETYPC
+1166 LDKPSEETYPC

-1254 QYFRVKDAVAA
+1254 QYFRVKDAAAA

-1384 PPVIRHTPL
+1384 PPVIKHTPL
-1393 KSIINGVGATIT
+1393 NSIINGVGATIT

-1494 SGIVGKSMTGTV
+1494 SGIVGKSITGTV
-1506 KGINFNE
+1506 KGVNFNE

-1572 VYNDEDIVVKEL
+1572 VYNEDTLLTKEL
-1584 NIEKYIYLKTNFS
+1584 SREQYVNIKTNYV
-1597 GKLKSLEVKMS
+1597 GVINSLEVTCSYALDLETQLGYISCNASRNK
-1608 DKSFIS
+1608 KS
-1614 SISNISS
+1614 
-1621 SSTGGVYKYKFDN
+1621 YKFN
-1634 QTINGG
+1634 KLYINGG
-1640 KLGYF
+1640 NLAYF
-1645 YYYNATTESKPEITS
+1645 SYYNLTYDPKSEIES

-1786 NIVTIKVNAKPL
+1786 NIVTIKLQAKPIE
-1798 DSIATINWSYNDE
+1798 SIATINWSYNDS
-1811 AVRLIESTDNG
+1811 VKLVQSTDNG
-1822 RTCVFELTKPCSTTV
+1822 RTCVFELTKTGSTTV
-1837 TAYYNNAKCEIPIE
+1837 TAYYRDARCEIPIE
-1851 IFKDEAYVEFGQD
+1851 IFKDEAYVELSQD

-1895 SNTAVAEVNSDGII
+1895 SNTAVATVNSDGTIT
-1909 IAKGNGYAVISA
+1909 AVGNGYAVISA
-1921 SLEKSSQKASIIVL
+1921 SLEKSNQKASIIVL
-1935 VNSSAT
+1935 VNSSDT

-1951 GKVTAVDAMLALK
+1951 GRVTAVDAMLTLK
-1964 LALLDN
+1964 LALIDN
-1970 PTDAILGLADVNG
+1970 PTDAITGLADVNG